1 MNAKNL
7 EVMTLTDNLANKKSN
22 DNMKSFF
29 SKYIKLIALILLSM
43 FGVGQGVY
51 AIEEVMYDGASAWP
65 YADGETVTV
74 GPVTVYIGDQN
85 GAQGSQS
92 YTGDMAG
99 KFYAGKFNGWSGTR
113 YVMITVPS
121 GTTATVTAYVSA
133 RSTGRKI
140 NFLSTP
146 AKPSDGYTVSTSKKV
161 GTVSFSS
168 DGSAEKIMYLCG
180 SDSWFLLKLVV
191 DYTTSGGGST
201 YSITYD
207 CDGGS
212 GCPENASGQTA
223 LPDPLP
229 SAPTKD
235 GYTFDG
241 WFTDEDKTEAAVAGA
256 TLTANATLY
265 AKWTAIPTYTVTAT
279 TETGDNSQG
288 SASAVASS
296 LAQGETTTITA
307 TPASGYAFDHWTV
320 SGTDATLSS
329 TTALTTTL
337 TMGSA
342 NATVTAYFVASAC
355 TAITPTLSYSSTTLE
370 VGDDSGTPTLTGNT
384 GSGTVT
390 YSSSNTSVATV
401 NASTGVVTAVAAGS
415 ATITATIAAAGEYCA
430 GTAEATIE
438 VTAPEFTISLSPATN
453 VTISAT
459 FTAVSTGGGSGD
471 CGTTTTFDFNAGN
484 ASGLTID
491 NSQGSWSYS
500 VTSSKYNNI
509 PVHDSYFLG
518 MAFPS
523 TSTGTITVT
532 TDASF
537 TDIGTISF
545 NSASTDNSNPKVAVY
560 IVDELGNETSVQ
572 SAMKMSSGTTKTWR
586 ENNYSIDLSSSPK
599 TGKVRFKFTTSSSR
613 KYAGIDDI
621 QITTLCPPCTNPN
634 LEWQTIPEGGKVK
647 GTMTCK
653 AASSNSEGEITYSS
667 SDPSVATVTDEGV
680 IDFVGAGTA
689 IITATVDANGDYC
702 EKSITQEITVSCD
715 ANDLAFSP
723 SSTTLKYGQTLDV
736 STLITG
742 GNDGAITY
750 TTSGGT
756 LNGST
761 FTAPSKEG
769 SYIITA
775 TQAANGTKCSATKEL
790 EIIVSCDANNLTMNI
805 SDTEITMAESA
816 DISVSSNNGSAIEF
830 TVSPATGKLTDT
842 AEGKKFTATAIGTY
856 TITATQAAYGTICEA
871 TVSRTIEVTE
881 SPYAALTVDGVAGA
895 TKVSEDVYEVPSV
908 QLENIGDTT
917 PDAKEI
923 TVTIRNTGKNLD
935 LEISSIIVNSATGG
949 CDGGTCPTIAPN
961 ETTTFTLTFPAGLP
975 AGTHTAT
982 VILNS
987 NDSSS
992 PKVLTFTFDVIN
1004 AACIPSAAIT
1014 GATLYTLGQ
1023 EISLTATSDE
1033 ADATYAWYKGSVAGE
1048 PLSTTAT
1055 FTKDD
1060 CVAEDAGTYICR
1072 ITKSDASCYQDVS
1085 VVVKIQGNYCDL
1097 ITGTVTGTSAASV
1110 ESIVD
1115 GSSAT
1120 ANSLQNGDVSG
1131 YYKMGGKPSYFKVT
1145 LGSGNFVAGDKV
1157 TVDFRVGDLNEV
1169 NGYPLFVF
1177 SDNGSS
1183 LVYKTTEALTTK
1195 TVTTVVFELTSG
1207 GFNTL
1212 NIYRPG
1218 SSSDGDNGHQN
1229 HQIKS
1234 IRVQRDCSLIA
1245 PEIELPTLEDQL
1257 LCQDDSPSEWD
1268 ITPTN
1273 AANYSPNFELA
1284 YSWKNAGG
1292 TEVSTSA
1299 TFTPTV
1305 EGVYTVTVS
1314 TVNATAGAINRVAST
1329 TVTYEQIAAPTNVA
1343 VSGNMNVLVGESA
1356 TLTASATNALS
1367 YEWFTCNEDGT
1378 DAESVGTGATITPST
1393 AAAGTTYY
1401 KVVATNACG
1410 STTSAVYAFTVVSV
1424 KTISV
1429 AFQNKAGVAIDGP
1442 TVTYEGNEYSAGNI
1456 TVPESGEI
1464 QLTANATSSTIFLY
1478 WKVDGAK
1485 VEGNPLLVESS
1496 TTNAIVAVYDPSVCE
1511 PAMTG
1516 NEFKN
1521 NYRQNQSNTG
1531 TSSNYLKM
1539 PNSGGWFLTKDFA
1552 DALGSITFDVQMKS
1566 SGTGK
1571 DYKTLFEVQ
1580 AFASYSDKDPLSTVY
1595 SYTFDYTNS
1604 ADAEWKTITV
1614 SLPEGTYAL
1623 KLVSTSKGSSTSS
1636 KADIYFTNFISCTGP
1651 FTPPISIAHTPA
1663 TGTTGVEPTEEVTVS
1678 VPIADSY
1685 YNDGTGLEPLTC
1697 ELLKSSIQVAT
1708 NNAYIDEMLVGA
1720 TCTEVDGN
1728 YVVTLPHT
1736 GYDMIYGATYQVIVN
1751 NIYNLDEEP
1760 AENAVSN
1767 FTIKEEP
1774 KPQIKVVDIT
1784 NSGVGV
1790 KDDATISLGTYLTD
1804 EALTKSVTL
1813 RVTNIGTGDLIIDG
1827 TTLVDASAKYSVV
1840 VKRNGSTTAD
1850 YPETFVVGSEDYL
1863 DITITADLDG
1873 ADSGTKTSTVTIAS
1887 NTYTDSEK
1895 EYAINVN
1902 ILKGKFTLPYTY
1914 QSGLET
1920 TIMGEDELSHD
1931 YKSVNDIPSQFT
1943 IGGQKP
1949 IEGKNFFSS
1958 YDVFASEGNC
1968 MPAGN
1973 SALKVGKK
1981 IDGGKDNSLLISIDE
1996 PIGTITLRWCAS
2008 GYRKL
2013 RVTSEDGSKVYYQSA
2028 KFLKGGVCYE
2038 NQITVNNCKEDINA
2052 TTRVRVE
2059 FIASVETM
2067 LTTLYYM
2074 NITKCNIEQKSS
2086 ACDIVDFAAENTNS
2100 VRIYEDLIFLNANS
2114 EYCAE
2119 GGETTLTELISTVIE
2134 VSPNATVSPAV
2145 GQPLTITNGYVEYT
2159 VTAEDGQTQ
2168 KTYQVYVNCAI
2179 DDPDGCYEQ
2188 SIEYSVPM
2196 NKEDQILEIIEIST
2210 GDCTMPMS
2218 GDDASYTIH
2227 FLTKEDLPEE
2237 GYDIE
2242 GLRQVCVGTV
2252 NRYKL
2257 ANAAP
2262 SNGATYQWMIKADE
2276 TQGFEII
2283 PDEGLTVREEY
2294 KTVADDKVSE
2304 DGTYLVYEGKEL
2316 PLKAPDV
2323 IGSGAMISLG
2333 VKIDLEYENLCA
2345 FLNGSANFEVMAT
2358 TSGPTSIKEI
2368 TYDCVDE
2375 NGYLE
2380 IEAVLPTVAD
2390 PDQNGQVI
2398 EANSYGWTFI
2408 PEIPETQISMV
2419 GDKRNVVQINL
2430 GIGNTPNI
2438 NAIVVGRN
2446 GCGNSAPSPEFEVN
2460 YGARK
2465 TTWTGAVNTDWNN
2478 RDNWTNQVPRACTD
2492 AYITGVGNG
2501 ATNYPII
2508 TGDDAEC
2515 DEIYFLEAAGVK
2527 GLDGLTYYRAYANMI
2542 LEKET
2547 WYTLTAPFKNTYS
2560 GDYYF
2565 NGAPVSYM
2573 RLFDEVEPVTGAAA
2587 DGTWTKTFV
2596 DNAVV
2601 LEPGQGFA
2609 YKESQVSY
2617 NYPYSPRKMT
2627 NTDANDFWLPR
2638 MTQDSV
2644 LVDRAIPYSTLTG
2657 APIAS
2662 RTQMLA
2668 RNGEEPY
2675 RFALEDGSNK
2685 LQNGSYA
2692 VKSGYNLIGNPAMAH
2707 LDLGAFYTTNSG
2719 VIANEFHFWNGST
2732 NGSVAI
2738 LEGGDVMSTTPQTSG
2753 IVPPMQSFFVR
2764 ATSNNNVT
2772 YNLDLHYVANDGN
2785 SNLRSTEVNE
2795 NGVLYVSAVSEGV
2808 ESNMAIRKS
2817 DKASNSFVEGEDIRK
2832 LFTQYS
2838 DTEASL
2844 IAGTEYVD
2852 IAQFGELPYEAPI
2865 YIESTKEEGEMTF
2878 AFIGAESF
2886 ENMDVTFVNKQTGE
2900 EVNLKEESAYRFLF
2914 NASNKEGVLVVRF
2927 SQSENIST
2935 RDEQSM
2941 VDDEQEINISVVNN
2955 NTIRVTSSATDLIQ
2969 EVSIYDLTGRLIAKV
2984 SDINKSVYDRL
2995 MNVGHR
3001 TYIVKVK
3008 TNSGTKSK
3016 QVAIQ

>member
-7 EVMTLTDNLANKKSN
+7 EVMTLTNNLAIKKNTSMKKLFTKYCRVLILIFSCVILSNKAFATDYIFGYMKTDFGAYAGNTTGFGLRWGKIVDDGLTTSSDLSFSSN
-22 DNMKSFF
+22 PGTTGYYYEGSDLSTTSLTTSGYWKTSSSKYTLRAVEYGTTARTVTLPANTKLISATFYGICESASGTLTVGSGSYTFSGTKNTFF
-29 SKYIKLIALILLSM
+29 SHTITTDNTGSFSIVGTKKFKGVLVFTVVPASSCTAGDPGNISIGTACAGSHLTLTAEGSPASGDTWYWQTSETGTDTENPGTTYDVSAAVTYYVRSYNTAGDCWSAAKSVTVVAGDWTALPTIS
-43 FGVGQGVY
+43 
-51 AIEEVMYDGASAWP
+51 GAS
-65 YADGETVTV
+65 TVTV
-74 GPVTVYIGDQN
+74 GN
-85 GAQGSQS
+85 
-92 YTGDMAG
+92 
-99 KFYAGKFNGWSGTR
+99 
-113 YVMITVPS
+113 
-121 GTTATVTAYVSA
+121 
-133 RSTGRKI
+133 
-140 NFLSTP
+140 
-146 AKPSDGYTVSTSKKV
+146 
-161 GTVSFSS
+161 
-168 DGSAEKIMYLCG
+168 
-180 SDSWFLLKLVV
+180 
-191 DYTTSGGGST
+191 
-201 YSITYD
+201 
-207 CDGGS
+207 
-212 GCPENASGQTA
+212 
-223 LPDPLP
+223 
-229 SAPTKD
+229 
-235 GYTFDG
+235 
-241 WFTDEDKTEAAVAGA
+241 
-256 TLTANATLY
+256 
-265 AKWTAIPTYTVTAT
+265 
-279 TETGDNSQG
+279 
-288 SASAVASS
+288 
-296 LAQGETTTITA
+296 TI
-307 TPASGYAFDHWTV
+307 
-320 SGTDATLSS
+320 
-329 TTALTTTL
+329 
-337 TMGSA
+337 
-342 NATVTAYFVASAC
+342 
-355 TAITPTLSYSSTTLE
+355 
-370 VGDDSGTPTLTGNT
+370 TLTGSPA
-384 GSGTVT
+384 GGDW
-390 YSSSNTSVATV
+390 SSDDTSIATV
-401 NASTGVVTAVAAGS
+401 DDGVVSGVAEGS
-415 ATITATIAAAGEYCA
+415 VQISYTTDC
-430 GTAEATIE
+430 GTAEATIT
-438 VTAPEFTISLSPATN
+438 VTATADPDPEPEIFTISLSPATNGTISATPTSAEQGATVTLTATPEAGYELSAWVVKDASGNTVEVTDNKFTMPSSN

-459 FTAVSTGGGSGD
+459 FTAVSTGGGSGGCHFTVD
-471 CGTTTTFDFNAGN
+471 FTKTGKWSLSQASSEQDLSSYVTVTGGQIFAGSINSSSSEVAIKEQSSEVQFYFGSSNTYLRLDLNTPLKKGDVISHTGTSDKEIAFTTT
-484 ASGLTID
+484 ASKATTPA
-491 NSQGSWSYS
+491 
-500 VTSSKYNNI
+500 TSSKTY
-509 PVHDSYFLG
+509 
-518 MAFPS
+518 
-523 TSTGTITVT
+523 
-532 TDASF
+532 
-537 TDIGTISF
+537 
-545 NSASTDNSNPKVAVY
+545 
-560 IVDELGNETSVQ
+560 
-572 SAMKMSSGTTKTWR
+572 
-586 ENNYSIDLSSSPK
+586 
-599 TGKVRFKFTTSSSR
+599 
-613 KYAGIDDI
+613 
-621 QITTLCPPCTNPN
+621 
-634 LEWQTIPEGGKVK
+634 TIPEGSPLIGAKTIYLWRASGSSTYVK
-647 GTMTCK
+647 TITICSSCTDPELEWLTIPAGGIVNGTMTC
-653 AASSNSEGEITYSS
+653 AATSQSGGAIRYSS
-667 SDPSVATVTDEGV
+667 SDPSVASVNDETTGV
-680 IDFVGAGTA
+680 ITFVGAGTA
-689 IITATVDANGDYC
+689 TITATVATNGDYC
-702 EKSITQEITVSCD
+702 EESITKEITVTCD
-715 ANDLAFSP
+715 DNRLAFST
-723 SSTTLKYGQTLDV
+723 SSTTLKYGETLDV
-736 STLITG
+736 STFITG
-742 GNDGAITY
+742 GNGGAITY

-761 FTAPSKEG
+761 FTAPSKNG
-769 SYIITA
+769 TYTITA
-775 TQAANGTKCSATKEL
+775 TQAAYGTKCSATKEL
-790 EIIVSCDANNLTMNI
+790 EITVSCDANDLTMNI
-805 SDTEITMAESA
+805 SDASITMAEFT
-816 DISVSSNNGSAIEF
+816 DISVSGGNGSAIEF

-842 AEGKKFTATAIGTY
+842 AEGKRFTATAVGTY
-856 TITATQAAYGTICEA
+856 TITATQAAYGTICGA
-871 TVSRTIEVTE
+871 TVSQTITV
-881 SPYAALTVDGVAGA
+881 SAAPYAVLTVDAVAGA

-923 TVTIRNTGKNLD
+923 TVTIRNTGENLNLD
-935 LEISSIIVNSATGG
+935 ISSIIVNSATGG
-949 CDGGTCPTIAPN
+949 CNGTCPTIAPN
-961 ETTTFTLTFPAGLP
+961 ETGTFTLTFPAGLP

-982 VILNS
+982 VTLNS

-1004 AACIPSAAIT
+1004 AACIPSATIT
-1014 GATLYTLGQ
+1014 GVTLYTLGQ

-1048 PLSTTAT
+1048 SLSTAAT
-1055 FTKDD
+1055 FTKGD

-1072 ITKSDASCYQDVS
+1072 IMKSDGSCYQDVS

-1097 ITGTVTGTSAASV
+1097 ITGTVTGTSTASV
-1110 ESIVD
+1110 ESIIE

-1120 ANSLQNGDVSG
+1120 ANSLQVQNDTPEH
-1131 YYKMGGKPSYFKVT
+1131 YKLGGKPSYFKVT
-1145 LGSGNFVAGDKV
+1145 LGSGNFVKGDKV
-1157 TVDFRVGDLNEV
+1157 TVDLVVGDLDPT
-1169 NGYPLFVF
+1169 NGNPLYVF
-1177 SDNGSS
+1177 SDNGSN
-1183 LVYKTTEALTTK
+1183 LVYKTTEALPSSTDP
-1195 TVTTVVFELTSG
+1195 TTVEFELTSG

-1218 SSSDGDNGHQN
+1218 SSNAGQNGHQN
-1229 HQIKS
+1229 HRIKS

-1245 PEIELPTLEDQL
+1245 PEIELPTTLKDQL
-1257 LCQDDSPSEWD
+1257 LCQAASPLAWD
-1268 ITPTN
+1268 VTPTN

-1299 TFTPTV
+1299 TFTPTA

-1343 VSGNMNVLVGESA
+1343 VSGGMSVLVGESA

-1378 DAESVGTGATITPST
+1378 GAVSVGTGATYSPST
-1393 AAAGTTYY
+1393 AAAGKTYY
-1401 KVVATNACG
+1401 KVVAKNNCG
-1410 STTSAVYAFTVVSV
+1410 SAESAVYAFAVVSV

-1442 TVTYEGNEYSAGNI
+1442 TVTYEGTEYPAGNI

-1496 TTNAIVAVYDPSVCE
+1496 TTNAIVAVYNTSVCD
-1511 PAMTG
+1511 PVITG

-1521 NYRQNQSNTG
+1521 AYRSNQSNTG
-1531 TSSNYLKM
+1531 TSSDYLKF
-1539 PNSGGWFLTKDFA
+1539 PNAGGWFLTKDFA
-1552 DALGSITFDVQMKS
+1552 NPLGSITFDVKMKS
-1566 SGTGK
+1566 SKAGTVA
-1571 DYKTLFEVQ
+1571 KTLFEVQ
-1580 AFASYSDKDPLSTVY
+1580 AFASSSDKDPLSTVY
-1595 SYTFDYTNS
+1595 SYTFDYENS
-1604 ADAEWKTITV
+1604 ADTEWKTITV

-1623 KLVSTSKGSSTSS
+1623 KLVSTSKGSSTTSN
-1636 KADIYFTNFISCTGP
+1636 ADIYFTNFISCYGP
-1651 FTPPISIAHTPA
+1651 PPTEPVIIAHTPA

-1678 VPIADSY
+1678 VPIDGSY
-1685 YNDGTGLEPLTC
+1685 YNDGTGLQPLTC
-1697 ELLKSSIQVAT
+1697 DLLKSSIQVAT
-1708 NNAYIDEMLVGA
+1708 NNAYVDEMLVGA
-1720 TCTEVDGN
+1720 TCAEVDGKF
-1728 YVVTLPHT
+1728 VVTLPHT
-1736 GYDMIYGATYQVIVN
+1736 GYDMIYGAIYQVIVN
-1751 NIYNLDEEP
+1751 NIYNEDEVP

-1790 KDDATISLGTYLTD
+1790 KDDASISLGTYLTD

-1827 TTLVDASAKYSVV
+1827 TTLVDASGKYSVV
-1840 VKRNGSTTAD
+1840 VKRNGSTTAA
-1850 YPETFVVGSEDYL
+1850 YPETFVVGSKDYL
-1863 DITITADLDG
+1863 DITITATLDG
-1873 ADSGTKTSTVTIAS
+1873 ADSGTKTSTVTIGS

-1902 ILKGKFTLPYTY
+1902 ILKGKFVLPYTY

-1931 YKSVNDIPSQFT
+1931 YKSANDIPSQFT

-1981 IDGGKDNSLLISIDE
+1981 TAEKDNSLLISIDE

-2038 NQITVNNCKEDINA
+2038 NQITVNNCKENIDA

-2168 KTYQVYVNCAI
+2168 KTYQVYVNCEI

-2283 PDEGLTVREEY
+2283 PDEGLEVREEY
-2294 KTVADDKVSE
+2294 KTVEVDKVSE

-2345 FLNGSANFEVMAT
+2345 FLNGSANFDVMAT

-2368 TYDCVDE
+2368 TYNCVDE

-2465 TTWTGAVNTDWNN
+2465 TTWTGAVDTDWNN

-2492 AYITGVGNG
+2492 AYITGVGKG

-2508 TGDDAEC
+2508 TEDNAEC

-2601 LEPGQGFA
+2601 LAPGQGFA

-2738 LEGGDVMSTTPQTSG
+2738 LEGGDVMGTTPQTSG
-2753 IVPPMQSFFVR
+2753 IVPPMQSFFVK

-2785 SNLRSTEVNE
+2785 NNLRSTEVNE

-2878 AFIGAESF
+2878 AFVGAESF

>member
-7 EVMTLTDNLANKKSN
+7 EVMTLTNNLANKKSN

-29 SKYIKLIALILLSM
+29 SKYIKLLALILLS
-43 FGVGQGVY
+43 
-51 AIEEVMYDGASAWP
+51 
-65 YADGETVTV
+65 TV
-74 GPVTVYIGDQN
+74 GV
-85 GAQGSQS
+85 AQAWAVE
-92 YTGDMAG
+92 Y
-99 KFYAGKFNGWSGTR
+99 
-113 YVMITVPS
+113 
-121 GTTATVTAYVSA
+121 
-133 RSTGRKI
+133 
-140 NFLSTP
+140 
-146 AKPSDGYTVSTSKKV
+146 
-161 GTVSFSS
+161 
-168 DGSAEKIMYLCG
+168 
-180 SDSWFLLKLVV
+180 
-191 DYTTSGGGST
+191 T
-201 YSITYD
+201 YSNLDGVSSNLSNESITFI
-207 CDGGS
+207 
-212 GCPENASGQTA
+212 T
-223 LPDPLP
+223 
-229 SAPTKD
+229 TKSS
-235 GYTFDG
+235 
-241 WFTDEDKTEAAVAGA
+241 
-256 TLTANATLY
+256 
-265 AKWTAIPTYTVTAT
+265 I
-279 TETGDNSQG
+279 SQ
-288 SASAVASS
+288 
-296 LAQGETTTITA
+296 TTTIVTGTKYVWSVKSGNESFKNDIAWIEVPSATA
-307 TPASGYAFDHWTV
+307 TGVVTFICNGSNTSRFLYIYTNADTQDANRKMAYAGSGKIVGVEFSASDIHTV
-320 SGTDATLSS
+320 NGKYYLKFSTGDDFKIKTNITLYVDP
-329 TTALTTTL
+329 
-337 TMGSA
+337 G
-342 NATVTAYFVASAC
+342 VVEPDPAC
-355 TAITPTLSYSSTTLE
+355 TAITPALSYSSTTLE
-370 VGDDSGTPTLTGNT
+370 VGETANPTITGNT

-390 YSSSNTSVATV
+390 YSSSNTNVATV
-401 NASTGVVTAVAAGS
+401 DENTGVVTAVAAGS
-415 ATITATIAAAGEYCA
+415 ATITATIAATADYCA
-430 GTAEATIE
+430 GTAEATIT
-438 VTAPEFTISLSPATN
+438 VTAAATPDPDPGECTAPTISWKTTPAGGE
-453 VTISAT
+453 V
-459 FTAVSTGGGSGD
+459 GGSMTAEVNTNYEAGLTYTSSNTSVATVTNAGVINYVGA
-471 CGTTTTFDFNAGN
+471 GTTTITATVTGDGT
-484 ASGLTID
+484 TICE
-491 NSQGSWSYS
+491 GPVS
-500 VTSSKYNNI
+500 VSE
-509 PVHDSYFLG
+509 
-518 MAFPS
+518 
-523 TSTGTITVT
+523 TITVT
-532 TDASF
+532 TPPAGGGGGDCELHLFFTKAADAEPYGIENTNRFSGAK
-537 TDIGTISF
+537 TGTNSIDGTITINGTNYTVSGRNGSSSHTFSF
-545 NSASTDNSNPKVAVY
+545 SVSEGKTATFYMLARSSSSGARTLKMKKDGVDYATIETGGSTLKAIEIANLSSGEYTIGEASGNWQYSLLGLYECVDCTSPGTPFSLTAPATGSINSGIELTPAGGSGGSISYTISPATGASITDN
-560 IVDELGNETSVQ
+560 I
-572 SAMKMSSGTTKTWR
+572 
-586 ENNYSIDLSSSPK
+586 
-599 TGKVRFKFTTSSSR
+599 FT
-613 KYAGIDDI
+613 
-621 QITTLCPPCTNPN
+621 
-634 LEWQTIPEGGKVK
+634 
-647 GTMTCK
+647 
-653 AASSNSEGEITYSS
+653 
-667 SDPSVATVTDEGV
+667 ATE
-680 IDFVGAGTA
+680 AGTYT
-689 IITATVDANGDYC
+689 ITATQEKNGETC
-702 EKSITQEITVSCD
+702 GGEASVTINVTCD
-715 ANDLAFSP
+715 ANNLAFSP
-723 SSTTLKYGQTLDV
+723 SSTTLKYGQTINDV
-736 STLITG
+736 ATWITG
-742 GNDGAITY
+742 GNGGAITY

-761 FTAPSKEG
+761 FTAPSKNG
-769 SYIITA
+769 TYTITA
-775 TQAANGTKCSATKEL
+775 TQAAFGTYCSATATL
-790 EIIVSCDANNLTMNI
+790 RIDVSCDANDLEMNV
-805 SDTEITMAESA
+805 SDASITMAEFA
-816 DISVSSNNGSAIEF
+816 DISVSGGNGSAIEF
-830 TVSPATGKLTDT
+830 TVSPATGKLTDVD
-842 AEGKKFTATAIGTY
+842 GKKRFTATAVGTY
-856 TITATQAAYGTICEA
+856 TITATQAANGTICGA
-871 TVSRTIEVTE
+871 TVSQTIIVTKA
-881 SPYAALTVDGVAGA
+881 PYAALTVDGVVGA

-923 TVTIRNTGKNLD
+923 TVTIRNTGENLD

-949 CDGGTCPTIAPN
+949 CNGTCPNIAPN
-961 ETTTFTLTFPAGLP
+961 ETGTFTLTFPAGLP

-982 VILNS
+982 VTLNS

-1004 AACIPSAAIT
+1004 AACIPSATIT

-1048 PLSTTAT
+1048 SLSTAAT
-1055 FTKDD
+1055 FTKGD
-1060 CVAEDAGTYICR
+1060 CTAEDAGTYICR
-1072 ITKSDASCYQDVS
+1072 ITKSDLSCYQDVS
-1085 VVVKIQGNYCDL
+1085 VVVKIQGNDCLL
-1097 ITGTVTGTSAASV
+1097 IEGTLTGKSAASV
-1110 ESIVD
+1110 NSIID

-1120 ANSLQNGDVSG
+1120 PNSLQDGDVSG
-1131 YYKMGGKPSYFKVT
+1131 YYKLGGKPSYFKVT

-1157 TVDFRVGDLNEV
+1157 TVDFRVGDLDSI
-1169 NGYPLFVF
+1169 NGNPLYVF
-1177 SDNGSS
+1177 SDDGSS
-1183 LVYKTTEALTTK
+1183 LVYKTTEALTGG
-1195 TVTTVVFELTSG
+1195 TVMTVEFELTSG

-1212 NIYRPG
+1212 NIYRPK
-1218 SSSDGDNGHQN
+1218 STSAGDNGHQN

-1234 IRVQRDCSLIA
+1234 IRVERDCSLIA
-1245 PEIELPTLEDQL
+1245 PEIELPTLADQL
-1257 LCQDDSPSEWD
+1257 LCQDVSPSAWD
-1268 ITPTN
+1268 VTPTN

-1299 TFTPTV
+1299 TCTPTA

-1314 TVNATAGAINRVAST
+1314 TVNATEGAINRVAST
-1329 TVTYEQIAAPTNVA
+1329 TVTYEQIAAPTDVA

-1356 TLTASATNALS
+1356 TLTASATNALT
-1367 YEWFTCNEDGT
+1367 YEWFACNEDGT
-1378 DAESVGTGATITPST
+1378 GEVSVGTGATYSPNT
-1393 AAAGTTYY
+1393 AAAGKTYY
-1401 KVVATNACG
+1401 KVKATNDCG
-1410 STTSAVYAFTVVSV
+1410 TTTSAVYAFAVVSV

-1429 AFQNKAGVAIDGP
+1429 AFQNKAGVAIVGP
-1442 TVTYEGNEYSAGNI
+1442 TVTYEGNEYPAGNI

-1478 WKVDGAK
+1478 WKVDGVK
-1485 VEGNPLLVESS
+1485 MEGNPLLVESS
-1496 TTNAIVAVYDPSVCE
+1496 TTTAIVAVYNTSVCD
-1511 PAMTG
+1511 PVMTG

-1521 NYRQNQSNTG
+1521 AYRSNQSNTG
-1531 TSSNYLKM
+1531 TSSNYLKF
-1539 PNSGGWFLTKDFA
+1539 PNAGGWFLTKDFA
-1552 DALGSITFDVQMKS
+1552 NSLGSITFDVQMKS
-1566 SGTGK
+1566 SKAGTVA
-1571 DYKTLFEVQ
+1571 KTLFEVQ
-1580 AFASYSDKDPLSTVY
+1580 AFASSSDKDPLSTVY
-1595 SYTFDYTNS
+1595 SYTFDYENS
-1604 ADAEWKTITV
+1604 ADTEWKTITV

-1623 KLVSTSKGSSTSS
+1623 KLVSTSKGSTTTSN
-1636 KADIYFTNFISCTGP
+1636 ADIYFTNFISCYGIS
-1651 FTPPISIAHTPA
+1651 TPKISIAHTPA

-1678 VPIADSY
+1678 VPIDGSY
-1685 YNDGTGLEPLTC
+1685 YNDGAGLQPLTC
-1697 ELLKSSIQVAT
+1697 DLLKSSIQVAT

-1720 TCTEVDGN
+1720 TCAEVDGN

-1751 NIYNLDEEP
+1751 NIYNLDEDP

-1827 TTLVDASAKYSVV
+1827 TTLVDASGKYSVV
-1840 VKRNGSTTAD
+1840 VKRNGSTVAS
-1850 YPETFVVGSEDYL
+1850 YPQTFVVGSEDYL
-1863 DITITADLDG
+1863 DITITATLAG

-1902 ILKGKFTLPYTY
+1902 ILKGKFALPYTY

-1920 TIMGEDELSHD
+1920 TIMGENELSHD

-1981 IDGGKDNSLLISIDE
+1981 TAEKDNSLLISIDE

-2038 NQITVNNCKEDINA
+2038 NQITVNNCKEDIDA

-2086 ACDIVDFAAENTNS
+2086 ACDIVNFAAENTNS

-2114 EYCAE
+2114 EYCTE
-2119 GGETTLTELISTVIE
+2119 GGVTTLTELISTMID

-2179 DDPDGCYEQ
+2179 DDPEGCYEQ

-2227 FLTKEDLPEE
+2227 FLTKEDRPKE
-2237 GYDIE
+2237 GYSIE

-2283 PDEGLTVREEY
+2283 PDEGMEVREEY
-2294 KTVADDKVSE
+2294 KTVAVDKVSE
-2304 DGTYLVYEGKEL
+2304 DGMYLVYEGKEL

-2333 VKIDLEYENLCA
+2333 VKIDLEYENMCA
-2345 FLNGSANFEVMAT
+2345 FLNGSADFEVMAT

-2390 PDQNGQVI
+2390 PGQNGQVI

-2446 GCGNSAPSPEFEVN
+2446 GCGNSAPSPEFEVK

-2465 TTWTGAVNTDWNN
+2465 TTWTGAVDTDWNN

-2508 TGDDAEC
+2508 TEDDAEC

-2596 DNAVV
+2596 DNKVV

-2662 RTQMLA
+2662 RTQMLE
-2668 RNGEEPY
+2668 RNGNEPY

-2719 VIANEFHFWNGST
+2719 VITNEFHFWNGST

-2738 LEGGDVMSTTPQTSG
+2738 LEGGNVMGTTPQTSG

-2865 YIESTKEEGEMTF
+2865 YIESMKEEGEMTF
-2878 AFIGAESF
+2878 AFVGAESF

>member
-29 SKYIKLIALILLSM
+29 SKYIKLLALILLSTV
-43 FGVGQGVY
+43 GVGQ
-51 AIEEVMYDGASAWP
+51 AWGATI
-65 YADGETVTV
+65 YET
-74 GPVTVYIGDQN
+74 D
-85 GAQGSQS
+85 A
-92 YTGDMAG
+92 
-99 KFYAGKFNGWSGTR
+99 
-113 YVMITVPS
+113 
-121 GTTATVTAYVSA
+121 
-133 RSTGRKI
+133 
-140 NFLSTP
+140 LSTP
-146 AKPSDGYTVSTSKKV
+146 ATPATQTSNKGNFDASASWGSPYTHNFTTTGSAGYYTLNFGTPLDLSAYTDVTLTVFWGATSNRPLKVGINGGTDNQIDAVSSSSDRSKLREASTSI
-161 GTVSFSS
+161 SASS
-168 DGSAEKIMYLCG
+168 LTSI
-180 SDSWFLLKLVV
+180 KLIS
-191 DYTTSGGGST
+191 SGGGGIYIFHVTITGTPSGGDPT
-201 YSITYD
+201 YTVTYD
-207 CDGGS
+207 GNGNTGGTAPTDANS
-212 GCPENASGQTA
+212 PYASGSTVTV
-223 LPDPLP
+223 LGNTGSLVK
-229 SAPTKD
+229 T

-241 WFTDEDKTEAAVAGA
+241 WNTAADGSGADYAAGGTFSISA
-256 TLTANATLY
+256 DATLY
-265 AKWTAIPTYTVTAT
+265 AKWTA
-279 TETGDNSQG
+279 
-288 SASAVASS
+288 
-296 LAQGETTTITA
+296 
-307 TPASGYAFDHWTV
+307 
-320 SGTDATLSS
+320 
-329 TTALTTTL
+329 
-337 TMGSA
+337 
-342 NATVTAYFVASAC
+342 
-355 TAITPTLSYSSTTLE
+355 
-370 VGDDSGTPTLTGNT
+370 
-384 GSGTVT
+384 
-390 YSSSNTSVATV
+390 
-401 NASTGVVTAVAAGS
+401 
-415 ATITATIAAAGEYCA
+415 AGESDPD
-430 GTAEATIE
+430 
-438 VTAPEFTISLSPATN
+438 PEIFTISLSPATNGTISATPTSAAAQGATVTLTATPDAGYEFSAWVVKDASGNTVEVTDNKFTMPSSN

-459 FTAVSTGGGSGD
+459 FTAVSTGGGSGGCETYMLD
-471 CGTTTTFDFNAGN
+471 LAE
-484 ASGLTID
+484 AS
-491 NSQGSWSYS
+491 S
-500 VTSSKYNNI
+500 V
-509 PVHDSYFLG
+509 
-518 MAFPS
+518 
-523 TSTGTITVT
+523 
-532 TDASF
+532 
-537 TDIGTISF
+537 
-545 NSASTDNSNPKVAVY
+545 
-560 IVDELGNETSVQ
+560 
-572 SAMKMSSGTTKTWR
+572 SSGKYYEVSGVGAFMRNKTA
-586 ENNYSIDLSSSPK
+586 SSSISRSSGSCEGNGQSLTK
-599 TGKVRFKFTTSSSR
+599 YFNTSSSTFAFR
-613 KYAGIDDI
+613 TDKKITGFKIYGKGTSSNRTLSKVEVGSTTSNYATNSA
-621 QITTLCPPCTNPN
+621 TTEDKFESSSNCDSMHIVLQDEIVAGSYVAVTFSGNVDVYAILLEYCPKCSDPE
-634 LEWQTIPEGGKVK
+634 LDWQTEPAGGKVN
-647 GTMTCK
+647 GTMTC
-653 AASSNSEGEITYSS
+653 AATSKSGGAITYSS
-667 SDPSVATVTDEGV
+667 SDPSVATVTDAGV
-680 IDFVGAGTA
+680 ITFVGAGTA
-689 IITATVDANGDYC
+689 IITATVEAVVDGNYC
-702 EKSITQEITVSCD
+702 EDSITKEITVSCD
-715 ANDLAFSP
+715 ANNLAFNT
-723 SSTTLKYGQTLDV
+723 SSTTLKYGETFNVATL
-736 STLITG
+736 LI
-742 GNDGAITY
+742 NKDPDNEGAITY

-761 FTAPSKEG
+761 FTAPSKQG
-769 SYIITA
+769 SYTITA
-775 TQAANGTKCSATKEL
+775 TQAAFGAYCSATATLTIDVE
-790 EIIVSCDANNLTMNI
+790 CDANDLEMNGDF
-805 SDTEITMAESA
+805 SDITIAGHT
-816 DISVSSNNGSAIEF
+816 DFSVSSSNNESAIEI
-830 TVSPATGKLTDT
+830 TVSPATGKLTDVD
-842 AEGKKFTATAIGTY
+842 GMKRFTATAVGLY
-856 TITATQAAYGTICEA
+856 TITATQAAYGTVCEK
-871 TVSRTIEVTE
+871 TVQRTINVTE
-881 SPYAALTVDGVAGA
+881 APYAALTVDAVAGA
-895 TKVSEDVYEVPSV
+895 DKVSEDVYKVPSV

-923 TVTIRNTGKNLD
+923 TVTIRNTGENLD
-935 LEISSIIVNSATGG
+935 LNISSIIVNSATGG
-949 CDGGTCPTIAPN
+949 CNGTCPTIAPN
-961 ETTTFTLTFPAGLP
+961 ETGTFTVTFPAGLS

-982 VILNS
+982 VTLNS

-1004 AACIPSAAIT
+1004 AACIPSAEIT

-1023 EISLTATSDE
+1023 NISLTATSDE
-1033 ADATYAWYKGSVAGE
+1033 ADATYAWYKGSVGGE
-1048 PLSTTAT
+1048 ALSTAAT
-1055 FTKDD
+1055 FTKSD
-1060 CVAEDAGTYICR
+1060 CTAEDAGTYICR

-1085 VVVKIQGNYCDL
+1085 VVVKVQGNYCDL

-1131 YYKMGGKPSYFKVT
+1131 YYKLGGKPSYFKVT

-1157 TVDFRVGDLNEV
+1157 TVDFRVGDLDV
-1169 NGYPLFVF
+1169 TNGNPLYVF

-1183 LVYKTTEALTTK
+1183 LVYKTTEALTGG
-1195 TVTTVVFELTSG
+1195 TVMTVEFELTSG

-1218 SSSDGDNGHQN
+1218 SSSAGDNGHQN

-1257 LCQDDSPSEWD
+1257 LCQGVLPSAWD
-1268 ITPTN
+1268 ATPTN

-1299 TFTPTV
+1299 TFTPTA
-1305 EGVYTVTVS
+1305 EGEYTVTVS
-1314 TVNATAGAINRVAST
+1314 TVNATVGAINRVAST
-1329 TVTYEQIAAPTNVA
+1329 TVTYEQIAAPTDVA
-1343 VSGNMNVLVGESA
+1343 VSGDMSVLVGESA

-1367 YEWFTCNEDGT
+1367 YEWFTCNEGGT
-1378 DAESVGTGATITPST
+1378 DAESVGTGATYSPST

-1410 STTSAVYAFTVVSV
+1410 STESAVYPFTVVST

-1442 TVTYEGNEYSAGNI
+1442 TVTYEGTEYPAGNI

-1464 QLTANATSSTIFLY
+1464 QLTANATSTTTFIY
-1478 WKVDGAK
+1478 WLVDGVK
-1485 VEGNPLLVESS
+1485 EEGNPLLVESS
-1496 TTNAIVAVYDPSVCE
+1496 TTTAIVAVYDEKDCFDYTLIKADAFKGDHKDIENIELNNLNGLSSGIVQLKYGGSSYYTLTFKSPVLTVSFE
-1511 PAMTG
+1511 AKIKG
-1516 NEFKN
+1516 SYRENEAKGTRFN
-1521 NYRQNQSNTG
+1521 VEAFDEEG
-1531 TSSNYLKM
+1531 TSLGIVY
-1539 PNSGGWFLTKDFA
+1539 TKDFYRNVQ
-1552 DALGSITFDVQMKS
+1552 DDCSNTPITIDFPV
-1566 SGTGK
+1566 GTIK
-1571 DYKTLFEVQ
+1571 IKFFSE
-1580 AFASYSDKDPLSTVY
+1580 KLS
-1595 SYTFDYTNS
+1595 
-1604 ADAEWKTITV
+1604 
-1614 SLPEGTYAL
+1614 
-1623 KLVSTSKGSSTSS
+1623 GSSSDHHIEFG
-1636 KADIYFTNFISCTGP
+1636 KNFNYCVGP
-1651 FTPPISIAHTPA
+1651 PPPLPIVIEHTPA

-1678 VPIADSY
+1678 VKINGSY
-1685 YNDGTGLEPLTC
+1685 YNDGTGLQPLTC
-1697 ELLKSSIQVAT
+1697 DLLKSSIQVAT
-1708 NNAYIDEMLVGA
+1708 NNAFVSEMLVGA
-1720 TCTEVDGN
+1720 TCAEVDGN

-1827 TTLVDASAKYSVV
+1827 TTLVDASGKYSVV
-1840 VKRNGSTTAD
+1840 VKRNGSTAAS

-1863 DITITADLDG
+1863 DITITATLAG

-1895 EYAINVN
+1895 DYAINVN

-2013 RVTSEDGSKVYYQSA
+2013 RVTSEDGTKVYYQSA

-2168 KTYQVYVNCAI
+2168 KTYQVYVNCEI

-2294 KTVADDKVSE
+2294 KTVLDDKVSE

-2465 TTWTGAVNTDWNN
+2465 TTWTGAVDTDWNN

-2508 TGDDAEC
+2508 TEDNAEC

-2527 GLDGLTYYRAYANMI
+2527 GLDGLTYHRAYANMI

-2601 LEPGQGFA
+2601 LAPGQGFA

-2738 LEGGDVMSTTPQTSG
+2738 TEGGDVLGTTPQTSG
-2753 IVPPMQSFFVR
+2753 IVPPMQSFFVK

>member
-7 EVMTLTDNLANKKSN
+7 EVMTLTNNLANKKSN

-29 SKYIKLIALILLSM
+29 SKYIKLIALILLS
-43 FGVGQGVY
+43 
-51 AIEEVMYDGASAWP
+51 
-65 YADGETVTV
+65 TV
-74 GPVTVYIGDQN
+74 GVTQAWAADVTFTMASVFDGTN
-85 GAQGSQS
+85 QS
-92 YTGDMAG
+92 
-99 KFYAGKFNGWSGTR
+99 
-113 YVMITVPS
+113 
-121 GTTATVTAYVSA
+121 ATVTSPVNATITTTTSKGNA
-133 RSTGRKI
+133 DDGK
-140 NFLSTP
+140 LG
-146 AKPSDGYTVSTSKKV
+146 SDGNYFEVVLTGGDTFSA
-161 GTVSFSS
+161 VSFN
-168 DGSAEKIMYLCG
+168 GFIN
-180 SDSWFLLKLVV
+180 
-191 DYTTSGGGST
+191 TSTISGKNWAFQFSTDGGST
-201 YSITYD
+201 WSAEVTQANDGNKTAHDITVGVSIPANANGFRVVRRAGTSATVKSITL
-207 CDGGS
+207 S
-212 GCPENASGQTA
+212 
-223 LPDPLP
+223 LPDPGDCT
-229 SAPTKD
+229 APTASFSN
-235 GYTFDG
+235 GSYTIGGSALDL
-241 WFTDEDKTEAAVAGA
+241 KT
-256 TLTANATLY
+256 LFTAN
-265 AKWTAIPTYTVTAT
+265 
-279 TETGDNSQG
+279 
-288 SASAVASS
+288 SS
-296 LAQGETTTITA
+296 GA
-307 TPASGYAFDHWTV
+307 
-320 SGTDATLSS
+320 
-329 TTALTTTL
+329 
-337 TMGSA
+337 
-342 NATVTAYFVASAC
+342 
-355 TAITPTLSYSSTTLE
+355 
-370 VGDDSGTPTLTGNT
+370 
-384 GSGTVT
+384 VT
-390 YSSSNTSVATV
+390 YSVKTDGGTGASIDGTSFSAT
-401 NASTGVVTAVAAGS
+401 AAGS
-415 ATITATIAAAGEYCA
+415 ATITATIAAAGDYCA
-430 GTAEATIE
+430 GTAEATIT
-438 VTAPEFTISLSPATN
+438 VTAAATPDPDPGECTAPTISWKTTPAGGE
-453 VTISAT
+453 V
-459 FTAVSTGGGSGD
+459 GGSMTAEVNTNYEAGLTYTSSNTSVATVTNAGVINYVGA
-471 CGTTTTFDFNAGN
+471 GTTTITATVTGDGE
-484 ASGLTID
+484 TICE
-491 NSQGSWSYS
+491 GPVS
-500 VTSSKYNNI
+500 VSE
-509 PVHDSYFLG
+509 
-518 MAFPS
+518 
-523 TSTGTITVT
+523 TITVT
-532 TDASF
+532 TPPAGGGG
-537 TDIGTISF
+537 TLPNCGTISIDF
-545 NSASTDNSNPKVAVY
+545 SDSQWSGITTVSGDGSKVEHNG
-560 IVDELGNETSVQ
+560 ITFQTNKSGGFTINQ
-572 SAMKMSSGTTKTWR
+572 SAGTMTWCNNNASSSNHFIAIPLSIGAGDVTV
-586 ENNYSIDLSSSPK
+586 SIDNGSNKTKFKGSLLSGSSISGPGGSTSNSSEADPAVLTF
-599 TGKVRFKFTTSSSR
+599 TGKAAGNYVLYLGRTSSSYTTI
-613 KYAGIDDI
+613 KTITITAPCGCTSPGTPFSLTAPATGSINSGIALTPAG
-621 QITTLCPPCTNPN
+621 
-634 LEWQTIPEGGKVK
+634 G
-647 GTMTCK
+647 
-653 AASSNSEGEITYSS
+653 SEGSISYTISPAAGASITGNTFT
-667 SDPSVATVTDEGV
+667 ATE
-680 IDFVGAGTA
+680 AGTYT
-689 IITATVDANGDYC
+689 ITAT
-702 EKSITQEITVSCD
+702 QENSGGVCGGTASVTIEVSCD
-715 ANDLAFSP
+715 ANNLAFNT
-723 SSTTLKYGQTLDV
+723 SSTTLKYGETLDV

-742 GNDGAITY
+742 GNGGAITY

-761 FTAPSKEG
+761 FTAPSENG
-769 SYIITA
+769 TYTITA

-790 EIIVSCDANNLTMNI
+790 EITVSCDANDLEMSI
-805 SDTEITMAESA
+805 SDASITMAEFA
-816 DISVSSNNGSAIEF
+816 DISVSGGNGSAIEF

-842 AEGKKFTATAIGTY
+842 AEGKRFTATAVGTY
-856 TITATQAAYGTICEA
+856 TITATQAANGTVCEK
-871 TVSRTIEVTE
+871 TVQRTITVTAA
-881 SPYAALTVDGVAGA
+881 PYAVLTVDAVAGA

-908 QLENIGDTT
+908 QLENLGDTT
-917 PDAKEI
+917 PDPKEI
-923 TVTIRNTGKNLD
+923 TVTIRNTGQNLNLD
-935 LEISSIIVNSATGG
+935 ISSIIVNSATGSGATGG
-949 CDGGTCPTIAPN
+949 CNGTCPNIAPN
-961 ETTTFTLTFPAGLP
+961 ETGTFTLTFPAGLP

-982 VILNS
+982 VTLNS

-1004 AACIPSAAIT
+1004 AACIPSATIT

-1048 PLSTTAT
+1048 PLSTAAT
-1055 FTKDD
+1055 FTKSD

-1072 ITKSDASCYQDVS
+1072 ITKSDGSCYQDVS
-1085 VVVKIQGNYCDL
+1085 VVVKIQGNDCLL
-1097 ITGTVTGTSAASV
+1097 IEGTLTGKSAASV
-1110 ESIVD
+1110 NSIID

-1120 ANSLQNGDVSG
+1120 PNSLQDGDVSG
-1131 YYKMGGKPSYFKVT
+1131 YYKLGGKPSYFKVT
-1145 LGSGNFVAGDKV
+1145 LGSGNFIAGDKV
-1157 TVDFRVGDLNEV
+1157 TVDFRVGDLDSI
-1169 NGYPLFVF
+1169 NGNPLYVF
-1177 SDNGSS
+1177 SDDGSS
-1183 LVYKTTEALTTK
+1183 LVYKTTEALTGG
-1195 TVTTVVFELTSG
+1195 TVMTVEFELTSG

-1212 NIYRPG
+1212 NIYRPK
-1218 SSSDGDNGHQN
+1218 SSAAGDNGHQN

-1234 IRVQRDCSLIA
+1234 IRVERDCSLIA
-1245 PEIELPTLEDQL
+1245 PEIELPELADQL
-1257 LCQDDSPSEWD
+1257 LCQNVLPSAWD
-1268 ITPTN
+1268 ATPTN

-1292 TEVSTSA
+1292 TEVGTSA

-1305 EGVYTVTVS
+1305 EGEYTVTVS

-1329 TVTYEQIAAPTNVA
+1329 TVTYEQIAAPTDVA

-1367 YEWFTCNEDGT
+1367 YEWFACNEDGT
-1378 DAESVGTGATITPST
+1378 GEVSVGTGATYSPNT
-1393 AAAGTTYY
+1393 AAAGKTYY
-1401 KVVATNACG
+1401 KVKATNDCG
-1410 STTSAVYAFTVVSV
+1410 TTTSAVYAFAVVSV

-1442 TVTYEGNEYSAGNI
+1442 TVTYEGTEYPAGNI

-1478 WKVDGAK
+1478 WKVDGEK

-1496 TTNAIVAVYDPSVCE
+1496 TTTAIVAVYNTSVCD
-1511 PAMTG
+1511 PVMTG

-1521 NYRQNQSNTG
+1521 AYRSNQSNTG
-1531 TSSNYLKM
+1531 TSSNYLKF
-1539 PNSGGWFLTKDFA
+1539 PNAGGWFLTKDFA
-1552 DALGSITFDVQMKS
+1552 NPLGSITFDVQMKS
-1566 SGTGK
+1566 SKAGTVA
-1571 DYKTLFEVQ
+1571 KTLFEVQ
-1580 AFASYSDKDPLSTVY
+1580 AFASSSDKDPLSTVY
-1595 SYTFDYTNS
+1595 SYTFDYENS
-1604 ADAEWKTITV
+1604 ADTEWKTITV

-1623 KLVSTSKGSSTSS
+1623 KLVSTSKGSTTTSN
-1636 KADIYFTNFISCTGP
+1636 ADIYFTNFISCYG
-1651 FTPPISIAHTPA
+1651 TPPTKVVIEHTPA

-1685 YNDGTGLEPLTC
+1685 YNDGTGLQPLTC
-1697 ELLKSSIQVAT
+1697 DLLKSSIQVAT
-1708 NNAYIDEMLVGA
+1708 NNAYVNEMLVGA
-1720 TCTEVDGN
+1720 TCAEVDGKF
-1728 YVVTLPHT
+1728 VVTLPHT
-1736 GYDMIYGATYQVIVN
+1736 GYDMVYGATYQVIVN
-1751 NIYNLDEEP
+1751 NIYNDDEGP

-1827 TTLVDASAKYSVV
+1827 TTLVDASGKYSVV
-1840 VKRNGSTTAD
+1840 VKRNGSTTAS
-1850 YPETFVVGSEDYL
+1850 YPETFVVGSKDYL
-1863 DITITADLDG
+1863 DITITASLAG

-1981 IDGGKDNSLLISIDE
+1981 TAEKDNSLLISIDE

-2038 NQITVNNCKEDINA
+2038 NQITVNNCKEDIDA

-2086 ACDIVDFAAENTNS
+2086 ACDIVNFAAENTNS
-2100 VRIYEDLIFLNANS
+2100 VRIYEDLIFLNADS

-2119 GGETTLTELISTVIE
+2119 GGVTTLTELISTMID

-2283 PDEGLTVREEY
+2283 PDEGLEVREEY
-2294 KTVADDKVSE
+2294 KTVAADKVSE

-2345 FLNGSANFEVMAT
+2345 FLNGSANFDVMAT

-2368 TYDCVDE
+2368 TYNCVDV

-2465 TTWTGAVNTDWNN
+2465 TTWTGAVDTDWNN

-2508 TGDDAEC
+2508 TEDNAEC
-2515 DEIYFLEAAGVK
+2515 DEIYFQEAAGVK
-2527 GLDGLTYYRAYANMI
+2527 GLDGLAYRRAYANMI
-2542 LEKET
+2542 LEKEK

-2601 LEPGQGFA
+2601 LAPGQGFA

-2675 RFALEDGSNK
+2675 RFALEDGSDK

-2738 LEGGDVMSTTPQTSG
+2738 LEGGDVMGTTPQTSG
-2753 IVPPMQSFFVR
+2753 IVPPMQSFFVK

-2772 YNLDLHYVANDGN
+2772 YNLDLHYVANNGN

-2878 AFIGAESF
+2878 AFVGAESF

>member
-7 EVMTLTDNLANKKSN
+7 EVMTLTNNLANKKSN

-29 SKYIKLIALILLSM
+29 SKYIKLLAVLLLSTV
-43 FGVGQGVY
+43 GVAHVW
-51 AIEEVMYDGASAWP
+51 GADATISPENTAAS
-65 YADGETVTV
+65 YYLGADGTAVSSIA
-74 GPVTVYIGDQN
+74 GS
-85 GAQGSQS
+85 GAAAAAWNS
-92 YTGDMAG
+92 G
-99 KFYAGKFNGWSGTR
+99 KPK
-113 YVMITVPS
+113 ITVQGKS
-121 GTTATVTAYVSA
+121 GKNVATITFTIKSGITITGFTVNGTIHKNNTYALDGTAVTFGTALTGLSKTGSMSFTITCTDGTSS
-133 RSTGRKI
+133 STNRNTII
-140 NFLSTP
+140 NSIVLT
-146 AKPSDGYTVSTSKKV
+146 
-161 GTVSFSS
+161 
-168 DGSAEKIMYLCG
+168 
-180 SDSWFLLKLVV
+180 
-191 DYTTSGGGST
+191 YTTSAGGAST

-207 CDGGS
+207 CDDADS
-212 GCPENASGQTA
+212 GCPENASGRTA

-229 SAPTKD
+229 SAPTKS

-241 WFTDEDKTEAAVAGA
+241 WFTDKDKTEAALAGA
-256 TLTANATLY
+256 TLTADATLY
-265 AKWTAIPTYTVTAT
+265 AKWTAVVTPDPGCTTPTASFSNGSYTI
-279 TETGDNSQG
+279 GG
-288 SASAVASS
+288 SALDLGTLFNSNSS
-296 LAQGETTTITA
+296 GA
-307 TPASGYAFDHWTV
+307 
-320 SGTDATLSS
+320 
-329 TTALTTTL
+329 
-337 TMGSA
+337 
-342 NATVTAYFVASAC
+342 
-355 TAITPTLSYSSTTLE
+355 
-370 VGDDSGTPTLTGNT
+370 
-384 GSGTVT
+384 VT
-390 YSSSNTSVATV
+390 YSVKTDGGTGASIDGTSFSAT
-401 NASTGVVTAVAAGS
+401 AAGS
-415 ATITATIAAAGEYCA
+415 ATITASQAADATYCA
-430 GTAEATIE
+430 VEKTATIT
-438 VTAPEFTISLSPATN
+438 VTAATPETFTISLSPATNETISATPTSAAQGATVTLTATPDAGYELSAWVVKDASGNTVEVTDNKFTMPSSN

-459 FTAVSTGGGSGD
+459 FTAVSPGGGGGG
-471 CGTTTTFDFNAGN
+471 CEEA
-484 ASGLTID
+484 
-491 NSQGSWSYS
+491 
-500 VTSSKYNNI
+500 
-509 PVHDSYFLG
+509 
-518 MAFPS
+518 
-523 TSTGTITVT
+523 TVT
-532 TDASF
+532 IGVSSSSSYAASF
-537 TDIGTISF
+537 TSSSTNAKVTATATSF
-545 NSASTDNSNPKVAVY
+545 TKGSSVSSSNSSYSSATAPYSQKYKPNSNINTTVYDDKYSVSAQFEIASGYTFTPTQVNATIVA
-560 IVDELGNETSVQ
+560 EAT
-572 SAMKMSSGTTKTWR
+572 
-586 ENNYSIDLSSSPK
+586 NYTYQAVLTD
-599 TGKVRFKFTTSSSR
+599 G
-613 KYAGIDDI
+613 
-621 QITTLCPPCTNPN
+621 ITTYTSDEVTTTGSNQKKTFTFPAFSGKALQGTVIFKIQFKSTANNEKYFVINLPITITGDVCSACTDPN
-634 LEWQTIPEGGKVK
+634 LDWQTIPTGGKVN
-647 GTMTCK
+647 GTMTCA
-653 AASSNSEGEITYSS
+653 AASSNSEGAITYSS
-667 SDPSVATVTDEGV
+667 SDPSVAIVTNAGV
-680 IDFVGAGTA
+680 ITFVGAGTA
-689 IITATVDANGDYC
+689 TITATVAAAANGNYC
-702 EKSITQEITVSCD
+702 EKSITQEITVTCD

-723 SSTTLKYGQTLDV
+723 SSTTLKYGQTLNV
-736 STLITG
+736 ATLITG
-742 GNDGAITY
+742 GNGGDITY

-761 FTAPSKEG
+761 FTAPSENG
-769 SYIITA
+769 TYIITA

-790 EIIVSCDANNLTMNI
+790 EITVSCDANNLEMSVDST
-805 SDTEITMAESA
+805 SITIAGYT
-816 DISVSSNNGSAIEF
+816 DLSVSGGNGSAIEF
-830 TVSPATGKLTDT
+830 TVSPATGKLTDVD
-842 AEGKKFTATAIGTY
+842 EKKRFTATAVGTY

-935 LEISSIIVNSATGG
+935 LNISSIIVNSATGG
-949 CDGGTCPTIAPN
+949 CNGTWPTIAPN
-961 ETTTFTLTFPAGLP
+961 ETGTFTLTFPAGLS

-982 VILNS
+982 VTLNS

-1004 AACIPSAAIT
+1004 AACIPSAEIT

-1023 EISLTATSDE
+1023 QISLTAESDE

-1048 PLSTTAT
+1048 SLSTDAT
-1055 FTKDD
+1055 FTKSD

-1085 VVVKIQGNYCDL
+1085 VVVKVQGNYCDL

-1131 YYKMGGKPSYFKVT
+1131 YYKLGGKLSYFKVT

-1157 TVDFRVGDLNEV
+1157 TVDLVVGDYNDPADA
-1169 NGYPLFVF
+1169 NYPLYVY
-1177 SDNGSS
+1177 SDNGST
-1183 LVYKTTEALTTK
+1183 LVYKTTEALTSK
-1195 TVTTVVFELTSG
+1195 EQTTVEFELTSG

-1212 NIYRPG
+1212 NIYRK
-1218 SSSDGDNGHQN
+1218 DGNQN

-1245 PEIELPTLEDQL
+1245 PEIELPELENQL
-1257 LCQDDSPSEWD
+1257 LCQDVLPSAWD

-1299 TFTPTV
+1299 TFIPTV
-1305 EGVYTVTVS
+1305 EGEYTVTVS
-1314 TVNATAGAINRVAST
+1314 TVNATVGAINRVAST
-1329 TVTYEQIAAPTNVA
+1329 TVTYEQIAAPTDVA
-1343 VSGNMNVLVGESA
+1343 VSGDMSVLVGEGA

-1367 YEWFTCNEDGT
+1367 YEWFTCNED
-1378 DAESVGTGATITPST
+1378 ESGAVSAGTGATITPST
-1393 AAAGTTYY
+1393 AAAGKTYY
-1401 KVVATNACG
+1401 KVVATNNCG
-1410 STTSAVYAFTVVSV
+1410 STESAVYAFTVVST

-1442 TVTYEGNEYSAGNI
+1442 TVTYEGNEYPAGNI

-1464 QLTANATSSTIFLY
+1464 QLTANATSTTTFLY
-1478 WKVDGAK
+1478 WLVDGVK
-1485 VEGNPLLVESS
+1485 EDENPLLVESS
-1496 TTNAIVAVYDPSVCE
+1496 TTNAIVAVYNTSVCE

-1516 NEFKN
+1516 TELRELYK
-1521 NYRQNQSNTG
+1521 SK
-1531 TSSNYLKM
+1531 SSAGSENGYLRLK
-1539 PNSGGWFLTKDFA
+1539 NSGGYLLTKNFA
-1552 DALGSITFDVQMKS
+1552 NALGSITFDVRMKS
-1566 SGTGK
+1566 STSGSSDVK
-1571 DYKTLFEVQ
+1571 VLFEVQ
-1580 AFASYSDKDPLSTVY
+1580 AFASESDKDPLSTVY
-1595 SYTFDYTNS
+1595 TYTFDYTNS
-1604 ADAEWKTITV
+1604 ADTEWKTITV

-1623 KLVSTSKGSSTSS
+1623 KFVTTKAGSSTGDG
-1636 KADIYFTNFISCTGP
+1636 ANIYVNNFISCTGEV
-1651 FTPPISIAHTPA
+1651 TPKISIAHTPA

-1685 YNDGTGLEPLTC
+1685 YNDGAGLQPLTC

-1708 NNAYIDEMLVGA
+1708 NNAFVSEMLVGA
-1720 TCTEVDGN
+1720 TCAEVDGN
-1728 YVVTLPHT
+1728 FVVTLPHT

-1827 TTLVDASAKYSVV
+1827 TTLVDASGKYSVV
-1840 VKRNGSTTAD
+1840 VKRNGSTAAS

-1863 DITITADLDG
+1863 DITITATLAG

-1895 EYAINVN
+1895 DYAINVN

-2013 RVTSEDGSKVYYQSA
+2013 RVTSEDGTKVYYQSA

-2168 KTYQVYVNCAI
+2168 KTYQVYVNCEI

-2465 TTWTGAVNTDWNN
+2465 TTWTGAVDTDWNN

-2508 TGDDAEC
+2508 TEDNAEC

-2527 GLDGLTYYRAYANMI
+2527 GLDGLTYHRAYANMI

-2587 DGTWTKTFV
+2587 DGSWTKTFV

-2601 LEPGQGFA
+2601 LAPGQGFA

-2738 LEGGDVMSTTPQTSG
+2738 TEGGDVLGTTPQTSG

-2865 YIESTKEEGEMTF
+2865 YIESTKEEGEMAF
-2878 AFIGAESF
+2878 AFVGAESF

>member
-7 EVMTLTDNLANKKSN
+7 EVMTLTNNLANKKSN

-29 SKYIKLIALILLSM
+29 SKYIKLIAILLLSTV
-43 FGVGQGVY
+43 GVGQ
-51 AIEEVMYDGASAWP
+51 AWGAPSDLDFSYP
-65 YADGETVTV
+65 TSMPSELTLSSSNTPTIVTV
-74 GPVTVYIGDQN
+74 GGKSCIYVSN
-85 GAQGSQS
+85 G
-92 YTGDMAG
+92 
-99 KFYAGKFNGWSGTR
+99 
-113 YVMITVPS
+113 S
-121 GTTATVTAYVSA
+121 GTTYPTFSETDATEP
-133 RSTGRKI
+133 TGGKRWI
-140 NFLSTP
+140 AF
-146 AKPSDGYTVSTSKKV
+146 KPDADCTVSITVYSGKKIFSLYDKNGLVSTYTDPEKNVWEGEGKSPWVVPLTGGVWYVLGAANTQCYV
-161 GTVSFSS
+161 GEMTFVAS
-168 DGSAEKIMYLCG
+168 GG
-180 SDSWFLLKLVV
+180 
-191 DYTTSGGGST
+191 GGGST
-201 YSITYD
+201 YSITYHCNGED
-207 CDGGS
+207 S

-229 SAPTKD
+229 SAPTKS
-235 GYTFDG
+235 GYTFGG
-241 WFTDEDKTEAAVAGA
+241 WYTNEGLTSAATAGA
-256 TLTANATLY
+256 TLSANVDLY
-265 AKWTAIPTYTVTAT
+265 AKWTAVVDPDP
-279 TETGDNSQG
+279 G
-288 SASAVASS
+288 
-296 LAQGETTTITA
+296 
-307 TPASGYAFDHWTV
+307 
-320 SGTDATLSS
+320 
-329 TTALTTTL
+329 
-337 TMGSA
+337 
-342 NATVTAYFVASAC
+342 C
-355 TAITPTLSYSSTTLE
+355 TAITPTLSYASTTLT
-370 VGDDSGTPTLTGNT
+370 VGGDDSGTPTVSGNA
-384 GSGTVT
+384 GGGDVT
-390 YSSSNTSVATV
+390 YTSSNTSVATV
-401 NASTGVVTAVAAGS
+401 DENTGVVTAVAAGS
-415 ATITATIAAAGEYCA
+415 ATITATIAAAGDYCA

-438 VTAPEFTISLSPATN
+438 VTTPPA
-453 VTISAT
+453 
-459 FTAVSTGGGSGD
+459 GGGSGGCETYMLD
-471 CGTTTTFDFNAGN
+471 LAEASSVSSGKYYEVSGVGAFMRNKTASSSIFLSPGSCEGN
-484 ASGLTID
+484 GQSLTK
-491 NSQGSWSYS
+491 YFK
-500 VTSSKYNNI
+500 TSSNT
-509 PVHDSYFLG
+509 F
-518 MAFPS
+518 AFRTDKKITGFKIYGKGTGSNRTLSKVEVGS
-523 TSTGTITVT
+523 TTSNYAT
-532 TDASF
+532 
-537 TDIGTISF
+537 
-545 NSASTDNSNPKVAVY
+545 NSATTEDKFESSSNCDSMHIVLQDEIVAGSYVAVTFSGNVNVY
-560 IVDELGNETSVQ
+560 AILLEYCPKCSDPEL
-572 SAMKMSSGTTKTWR
+572 
-586 ENNYSIDLSSSPK
+586 D
-599 TGKVRFKFTTSSSR
+599 
-613 KYAGIDDI
+613 
-621 QITTLCPPCTNPN
+621 
-634 LEWQTIPEGGKVK
+634 WQTEPAGGKVN
-647 GTMTCK
+647 GTMTC
-653 AASSNSEGEITYSS
+653 AATSKSGGAITYSS
-667 SDPSVATVTDEGV
+667 SDPSVATVTDAGV
-680 IDFVGAGTA
+680 ITFVGAGTA
-689 IITATVDANGDYC
+689 IITATVEAVVDGNYC
-702 EKSITQEITVSCD
+702 EDSITKEITVSCD
-715 ANDLAFSP
+715 ANNLAFNT
-723 SSTTLKYGQTLDV
+723 SSTTLKYGETFNVATL
-736 STLITG
+736 LI
-742 GNDGAITY
+742 NKDPDNEGAITY

-761 FTAPSKEG
+761 FTAPSKQG
-769 SYIITA
+769 SYTITA
-775 TQAANGTKCSATKEL
+775 TQAAFGAYCSATATLTIDVE
-790 EIIVSCDANNLTMNI
+790 CDANDLEMNGDF
-805 SDTEITMAESA
+805 SDITIAGHT
-816 DISVSSNNGSAIEF
+816 DFSVSSSNNESAIEI
-830 TVSPATGKLTDT
+830 TVSPATGKLTDVD
-842 AEGKKFTATAIGTY
+842 GMKRFTATAVGLY
-856 TITATQAAYGTICEA
+856 TITATQAAYGTVCEK
-871 TVSRTIEVTE
+871 TVQRTINVTE
-881 SPYAALTVDGVAGA
+881 APYAALTVDAVAGA
-895 TKVSEDVYEVPSV
+895 DKVSEDVYKVPSV

-923 TVTIRNTGKNLD
+923 TVTIRNTGENLD
-935 LEISSIIVNSATGG
+935 LNISSIIVNSATGG
-949 CDGGTCPTIAPN
+949 CNGTCPTIAPN
-961 ETTTFTLTFPAGLP
+961 ETGTFTVTFPAGLS

-982 VILNS
+982 VTLNS

-1004 AACIPSAAIT
+1004 AACIPSAEIT

-1023 EISLTATSDE
+1023 NISLTATSDE
-1033 ADATYAWYKGSVAGE
+1033 ADATYAWYKGSVGGE
-1048 PLSTTAT
+1048 ALSTAAT
-1055 FTKDD
+1055 FTKSD
-1060 CVAEDAGTYICR
+1060 CTAEDAGTYICR

-1085 VVVKIQGNYCDL
+1085 VVVKVQGNYCDL

-1131 YYKMGGKPSYFKVT
+1131 YYKLGRKPSYFKVT

-1157 TVDFRVGDLNEV
+1157 TVDFRVGDLDV
-1169 NGYPLFVF
+1169 TNGNPLYVF

-1183 LVYKTTEALTTK
+1183 LVYKTTEALTGG
-1195 TVTTVVFELTSG
+1195 TVMTVEFELTSG

-1212 NIYRPG
+1212 NIYRK
-1218 SSSDGDNGHQN
+1218 DGNQN

-1245 PEIELPTLEDQL
+1245 PEIELPELSDQL
-1257 LCQDDSPSEWD
+1257 LCQNDSPSAWD
-1268 ITPTN
+1268 ATPTN

-1299 TFTPTV
+1299 TFIPTA
-1305 EGVYTVTVS
+1305 EGEYTVTVS
-1314 TVNATAGAINRVAST
+1314 TVNATEGAINRVAST

-1343 VSGNMNVLVGESA
+1343 VSGNMNVLVDESA

-1367 YEWFTCNEDGT
+1367 YEWFTCNEDGS
-1378 DAESVGTGATITPST
+1378 DAVSVGTGATITPS
-1393 AAAGTTYY
+1393 AEAAGKTYY

-1410 STTSAVYAFTVVSV
+1410 TTESAVYAFTVVSV

-1429 AFQNKAGVAIDGP
+1429 AFQNKAGVAIVGP
-1442 TVTYEGNEYSAGNI
+1442 TVTYEGNEYPAGNI

-1464 QLTANATSSTIFLY
+1464 QLTANATSSTKFLY
-1478 WKVDGAK
+1478 WLVDGAK
-1485 VEGNPLLVESS
+1485 VEGNPLLEESS
-1496 TTNAIVAVYDPSVCE
+1496 TTNAIVAVYKTLDCE
-1511 PAMTG
+1511 PVMTG
-1516 NEFKN
+1516 NDFKN

-1552 DALGSITFDVQMKS
+1552 NALGSITFDVQMKS

-1580 AFASYSDKDPLSTVY
+1580 AFASSSDKDPLSTVY

-1636 KADIYFTNFISCTGP
+1636 NADVYFTNFISCIDSGV
-1651 FTPPISIAHTPA
+1651 PPVVIAHTPA

-1685 YNDGTGLEPLTC
+1685 YNDGAGLQPLTC
-1697 ELLKSSIQVAT
+1697 DLLKSSIQVAT
-1708 NNAYIDEMLVGA
+1708 NNAFVSEMLVGA
-1720 TCTEVDGN
+1720 TCAEVDGN

-1751 NIYNLDEEP
+1751 NIYNEDEVP

-1774 KPQIKVVDIT
+1774 RPQIKVVDIT

-1827 TTLVDASAKYSVV
+1827 TTLVDASGKYSVV
-1840 VKRNGSTTAD
+1840 VKRNGSTAAS

-1863 DITITADLDG
+1863 DITITATLAG

-1887 NTYTDSEK
+1887 NTYTVSEQ

-2013 RVTSEDGSKVYYQSA
+2013 RVTSEDGTKVYYQSA

-2038 NQITVNNCKEDINA
+2038 NQITVNNCKEDIDA

-2168 KTYQVYVNCAI
+2168 KTYQVYVNCEI

-2294 KTVADDKVSE
+2294 KTVEVDKVSE

-2465 TTWTGAVNTDWNN
+2465 TTWTGAVDTDWNN

-2601 LEPGQGFA
+2601 LAPGQGFA

-2692 VKSGYNLIGNPAMAH
+2692 VKYGYNLIGNPAMAH

-2738 LEGGDVMSTTPQTSG
+2738 TEGGDVLGTTPQTSG

>member
-1 MNAKNL
+1 
-7 EVMTLTDNLANKKSN
+7 
-22 DNMKSFF
+22 
-29 SKYIKLIALILLSM
+29 
-43 FGVGQGVY
+43 
-51 AIEEVMYDGASAWP
+51 
-65 YADGETVTV
+65 
-74 GPVTVYIGDQN
+74 
-85 GAQGSQS
+85 
-92 YTGDMAG
+92 
-99 KFYAGKFNGWSGTR
+99 
-113 YVMITVPS
+113 
-121 GTTATVTAYVSA
+121 
-133 RSTGRKI
+133 
-140 NFLSTP
+140 
-146 AKPSDGYTVSTSKKV
+146 
-161 GTVSFSS
+161 
-168 DGSAEKIMYLCG
+168 
-180 SDSWFLLKLVV
+180 
-191 DYTTSGGGST
+191 
-201 YSITYD
+201 
-207 CDGGS
+207 
-212 GCPENASGQTA
+212 
-223 LPDPLP
+223 
-229 SAPTKD
+229 
-235 GYTFDG
+235 
-241 WFTDEDKTEAAVAGA
+241 
-256 TLTANATLY
+256 
-265 AKWTAIPTYTVTAT
+265 
-279 TETGDNSQG
+279 
-288 SASAVASS
+288 
-296 LAQGETTTITA
+296 
-307 TPASGYAFDHWTV
+307 
-320 SGTDATLSS
+320 
-329 TTALTTTL
+329 
-337 TMGSA
+337 
-342 NATVTAYFVASAC
+342 
-355 TAITPTLSYSSTTLE
+355 
-370 VGDDSGTPTLTGNT
+370 
-384 GSGTVT
+384 
-390 YSSSNTSVATV
+390 
-401 NASTGVVTAVAAGS
+401 
-415 ATITATIAAAGEYCA
+415 
-430 GTAEATIE
+430 
-438 VTAPEFTISLSPATN
+438 
-453 VTISAT
+453 
-459 FTAVSTGGGSGD
+459 
-471 CGTTTTFDFNAGN
+471 
-484 ASGLTID
+484 
-491 NSQGSWSYS
+491 
-500 VTSSKYNNI
+500 
-509 PVHDSYFLG
+509 
-518 MAFPS
+518 
-523 TSTGTITVT
+523 
-532 TDASF
+532 
-537 TDIGTISF
+537 
-545 NSASTDNSNPKVAVY
+545 
-560 IVDELGNETSVQ
+560 
-572 SAMKMSSGTTKTWR
+572 
-586 ENNYSIDLSSSPK
+586 
-599 TGKVRFKFTTSSSR
+599 
-613 KYAGIDDI
+613 
-621 QITTLCPPCTNPN
+621 
-634 LEWQTIPEGGKVK
+634 
-647 GTMTCK
+647 
-653 AASSNSEGEITYSS
+653 
-667 SDPSVATVTDEGV
+667 
-680 IDFVGAGTA
+680 
-689 IITATVDANGDYC
+689 
-702 EKSITQEITVSCD
+702 
-715 ANDLAFSP
+715 
-723 SSTTLKYGQTLDV
+723 
-736 STLITG
+736 
-742 GNDGAITY
+742 
-750 TTSGGT
+750 
-756 LNGST
+756 
-761 FTAPSKEG
+761 
-769 SYIITA
+769 
-775 TQAANGTKCSATKEL
+775 
-790 EIIVSCDANNLTMNI
+790 
-805 SDTEITMAESA
+805 
-816 DISVSSNNGSAIEF
+816 
-830 TVSPATGKLTDT
+830 
-842 AEGKKFTATAIGTY
+842 
-856 TITATQAAYGTICEA
+856 
-871 TVSRTIEVTE
+871 
-881 SPYAALTVDGVAGA
+881 
-895 TKVSEDVYEVPSV
+895 
-908 QLENIGDTT
+908 
-917 PDAKEI
+917 
-923 TVTIRNTGKNLD
+923 
-935 LEISSIIVNSATGG
+935 
-949 CDGGTCPTIAPN
+949 
-961 ETTTFTLTFPAGLP
+961 
-975 AGTHTAT
+975 
-982 VILNS
+982 
-987 NDSSS
+987 
-992 PKVLTFTFDVIN
+992 
-1004 AACIPSAAIT
+1004 
-1014 GATLYTLGQ
+1014 
-1023 EISLTATSDE
+1023 
-1033 ADATYAWYKGSVAGE
+1033 
-1048 PLSTTAT
+1048 
-1055 FTKDD
+1055 
-1060 CVAEDAGTYICR
+1060 
-1072 ITKSDASCYQDVS
+1072 
-1085 VVVKIQGNYCDL
+1085 
-1097 ITGTVTGTSAASV
+1097 
-1110 ESIVD
+1110 
-1115 GSSAT
+1115 
-1120 ANSLQNGDVSG
+1120 
-1131 YYKMGGKPSYFKVT
+1131 
-1145 LGSGNFVAGDKV
+1145 
-1157 TVDFRVGDLNEV
+1157 
-1169 NGYPLFVF
+1169 
-1177 SDNGSS
+1177 
-1183 LVYKTTEALTTK
+1183 
-1195 TVTTVVFELTSG
+1195 
-1207 GFNTL
+1207 
-1212 NIYRPG
+1212 
-1218 SSSDGDNGHQN
+1218 
-1229 HQIKS
+1229 
-1234 IRVQRDCSLIA
+1234 
-1245 PEIELPTLEDQL
+1245 
-1257 LCQDDSPSEWD
+1257 
-1268 ITPTN
+1268 
-1273 AANYSPNFELA
+1273 
-1284 YSWKNAGG
+1284 
-1292 TEVSTSA
+1292 
-1299 TFTPTV
+1299 
-1305 EGVYTVTVS
+1305 
-1314 TVNATAGAINRVAST
+1314 
-1329 TVTYEQIAAPTNVA
+1329 
-1343 VSGNMNVLVGESA
+1343 
-1356 TLTASATNALS
+1356 
-1367 YEWFTCNEDGT
+1367 
-1378 DAESVGTGATITPST
+1378 
-1393 AAAGTTYY
+1393 
-1401 KVVATNACG
+1401 
-1410 STTSAVYAFTVVSV
+1410 
-1424 KTISV
+1424 
-1429 AFQNKAGVAIDGP
+1429 
-1442 TVTYEGNEYSAGNI
+1442 
-1456 TVPESGEI
+1456 
-1464 QLTANATSSTIFLY
+1464 
-1478 WKVDGAK
+1478 
-1485 VEGNPLLVESS
+1485 
-1496 TTNAIVAVYDPSVCE
+1496 
-1511 PAMTG
+1511 
-1516 NEFKN
+1516 
-1521 NYRQNQSNTG
+1521 
-1531 TSSNYLKM
+1531 
-1539 PNSGGWFLTKDFA
+1539 
-1552 DALGSITFDVQMKS
+1552 
-1566 SGTGK
+1566 
-1571 DYKTLFEVQ
+1571 
-1580 AFASYSDKDPLSTVY
+1580 
-1595 SYTFDYTNS
+1595 
-1604 ADAEWKTITV
+1604 
-1614 SLPEGTYAL
+1614 
-1623 KLVSTSKGSSTSS
+1623 
-1636 KADIYFTNFISCTGP
+1636 
-1651 FTPPISIAHTPA
+1651 
-1663 TGTTGVEPTEEVTVS
+1663 
-1678 VPIADSY
+1678 
-1685 YNDGTGLEPLTC
+1685 
-1697 ELLKSSIQVAT
+1697 
-1708 NNAYIDEMLVGA
+1708 
-1720 TCTEVDGN
+1720 
-1728 YVVTLPHT
+1728 
-1736 GYDMIYGATYQVIVN
+1736 
-1751 NIYNLDEEP
+1751 
-1760 AENAVSN
+1760 
-1767 FTIKEEP
+1767 
-1774 KPQIKVVDIT
+1774 
-1784 NSGVGV
+1784 
-1790 KDDATISLGTYLTD
+1790 
-1804 EALTKSVTL
+1804 
-1813 RVTNIGTGDLIIDG
+1813 
-1827 TTLVDASAKYSVV
+1827 
-1840 VKRNGSTTAD
+1840 
-1850 YPETFVVGSEDYL
+1850 
-1863 DITITADLDG
+1863 
-1873 ADSGTKTSTVTIAS
+1873 
-1887 NTYTDSEK
+1887 
-1895 EYAINVN
+1895 
-1902 ILKGKFTLPYTY
+1902 
-1914 QSGLET
+1914 
-1920 TIMGEDELSHD
+1920 MGEDELSHD
-1931 YKSVNDIPSQFT
+1931 YKSANDIPSQFT

-1981 IDGGKDNSLLISIDE
+1981 TAEKDNSLLISIDE

-2038 NQITVNNCKEDINA
+2038 NQITVNNCKEDIDA

-2168 KTYQVYVNCAI
+2168 KTYQVYVNCEI

-2283 PDEGLTVREEY
+2283 PDEGLEVREEY
-2294 KTVADDKVSE
+2294 KTVAVDKVSE

-2345 FLNGSANFEVMAT
+2345 FLNGSANFDVMAT

-2368 TYDCVDE
+2368 TYNCVDE

-2465 TTWTGAVNTDWNN
+2465 TTWTGAVDTDWNN

-2492 AYITGVGNG
+2492 AYITGVGKG

-2508 TGDDAEC
+2508 TEDNAEC

-2601 LEPGQGFA
+2601 LAPGQGFA

-2738 LEGGDVMSTTPQTSG
+2738 LEGGDVMGTTPQTSG
-2753 IVPPMQSFFVR
+2753 IVPPMQSFFVK

-2785 SNLRSTEVNE
+2785 NNLRSTEVNE

-2838 DTEASL
+2838 DMEASL

-2878 AFIGAESF
+2878 AFVGAESF

>member
-7 EVMTLTDNLANKKSN
+7 EVMTLTNNLANKKSN

-29 SKYIKLIALILLSM
+29 SKYIKLLAILLLSIA
-43 FGVGQGVY
+43 GVGQ
-51 AIEEVMYDGASAWP
+51 AWGAPSDLDFSYPTSMPSELALSSTNTP
-65 YADGETVTV
+65 TIVTV
-74 GPVTVYIGDQN
+74 GGKSCIYVSNGGGTTYPTFSETDATEPTGGKRWIAFKPDADCTVYITVYSDKKIFSLYDKN
-85 GAQGSQS
+85 GLVSI
-92 YTGDMAG
+92 YTDPG
-99 KFYAGKFNGWSGTR
+99 
-113 YVMITVPS
+113 
-121 GTTATVTAYVSA
+121 
-133 RSTGRKI
+133 
-140 NFLSTP
+140 
-146 AKPSDGYTVSTSKKV
+146 KKV
-161 GTVSFSS
+161 WEGKSP
-168 DGSAEKIMYLCG
+168 
-180 SDSWFLLKLVV
+180 WVV
-191 DYTTSGGGST
+191 TLTGGVWYVLGAANSQCYVGEMTFVASGGA

-207 CDGGS
+207 CDGGN
-212 GCPENASGQTA
+212 GCPENVAEATN
-223 LPDPLP
+223 LPNPLP

-241 WFTDEDKTEAAVAGA
+241 WYTNPEKTVAAVAGA
-256 TLTANATLY
+256 PLTAYATLY
-265 AKWTAIPTYTVTAT
+265 AKWTAVVDPDSGDCTPISPSLSYTSTDLTV
-279 TETGDNSQG
+279 GGGNS
-288 SASAVASS
+288 A
-296 LAQGETTTITA
+296 E
-307 TPASGYAFDHWTV
+307 
-320 SGTDATLSS
+320 
-329 TTALTTTL
+329 
-337 TMGSA
+337 
-342 NATVTAYFVASAC
+342 
-355 TAITPTLSYSSTTLE
+355 PTLS
-370 VGDDSGTPTLTGNT
+370 GNT
-384 GSGTVT
+384 GGGAVT

-401 NASTGVVTAVAAGS
+401 NASTGVVTPVAAGS
-415 ATITATIAAAGEYCA
+415 ATITASISIAANGGYCA
-430 GTAEATIE
+430 G
-438 VTAPEFTISLSPATN
+438 
-453 VTISAT
+453 SAT
-459 FTAVSTGGGSGD
+459 ANFTVAAGGGSGGEVYYFIPYSANVAD
-471 CGTTTTFDFNAGN
+471 GKLKAGGDGATGVYKYDGSTMAKN
-484 ASGLTID
+484 TDISATNTGSSAGVFYNSTSLEYAEFTKLSNYSTGSPSSRTMKGIKLASGKTIEID
-491 NSQGSWSYS
+491 LNEKTFSQLDVIYS
-500 VTSSKYNNI
+500 C
-509 PVHDSYFLG
+509 G
-518 MAFPS
+518 
-523 TSTGTITVT
+523 
-532 TDASF
+532 
-537 TDIGTISF
+537 
-545 NSASTDNSNPKVAVY
+545 STDSKSITIAGEVCNTSDKNFHLKTIKKTFSNT
-560 IVDELGNETSVQ
+560 IEISN
-572 SAMKMSSGTTKTWR
+572 SSGKEYYLFIILKEVTCT
-586 ENNYSIDLSSSPK
+586 SP
-599 TGKVRFKFTTSSSR
+599 
-613 KYAGIDDI
+613 
-621 QITTLCPPCTNPN
+621 TLV
-634 LEWQTIPEGGKVK
+634 WQTEPDGGTVN
-647 GTMTCK
+647 GTMTC
-653 AASSNSEGEITYSS
+653 AATSNSGGAITYSS
-667 SDPSVATVTDEGV
+667 SDPSVAEVTNAGV
-680 IDFVGAGTA
+680 ITFVGAGTA
-689 IITATVDANGDYC
+689 IITATVAANGDYC
-702 EKSITQEITVSCD
+702 EKSITQNIEVTCD
-715 ANDLAFSP
+715 DNDLAFST

-742 GNDGAITY
+742 GNGGAITY

-761 FTAPSKEG
+761 FTAPSKNG
-769 SYIITA
+769 TYTITA
-775 TQAANGTKCSATKEL
+775 IQAANGTKCSATKEL
-790 EIIVSCDANNLTMNI
+790 EITVSCDANDLAMNI
-805 SDTEITMAESA
+805 SDASITMAEFA
-816 DISVSSNNGSAIEF
+816 DISVSGGNGSAIEF

-842 AEGKKFTATAIGTY
+842 AEGKRFTATAVGTY
-856 TITATQAAYGTICEA
+856 TITATQAANGTICGA
-871 TVSRTIEVTE
+871 TVSQTITVTAA
-881 SPYAALTVDGVAGA
+881 PYAVLTVDAVAGA

-923 TVTIRNTGKNLD
+923 TVTIRNTGENLNLD
-935 LEISSIIVNSATGG
+935 ISSIIVNSATGG
-949 CDGGTCPTIAPN
+949 CDGTCPKIAPN
-961 ETTTFTLTFPAGLP
+961 ETGTFTLTFPAGLS

-982 VILNS
+982 VTLNS

-1023 EISLTATSDE
+1023 QISLTAESDE
-1033 ADATYAWYKGSVAGE
+1033 VGATYAWYKGSVAGE
-1048 PLSTTAT
+1048 ALLTAAT
-1055 FTKDD
+1055 FTKDN
-1060 CVAEDAGTYICR
+1060 CVAGDAGTYICR

-1085 VVVKIQGNYCDL
+1085 VVVKIQGNNCDL
-1097 ITGTVTGTSAASV
+1097 ITGTVTGGKTASV
-1110 ESIVD
+1110 ESVVE

-1120 ANSLQNGDVSG
+1120 ANVGDPTEG
-1131 YYKMGGKPSYFKVT
+1131 YYKLQSKGNYFKVT
-1145 LGSGNFVAGDKV
+1145 LGSGNFIVGDKV
-1157 TVDFRVGDLNEV
+1157 IIDLTVGDYNASDDT
-1169 NGYPLFVF
+1169 NYPLYVY
-1177 SDNGSS
+1177 SDNGSN
-1183 LVYKTTEALTTK
+1183 LVYNTTNELSGKSGTKTTVE
-1195 TVTTVVFELTSG
+1195 FELTSG

-1212 NIYRPG
+1212 NIYRK
-1218 SSSDGDNGHQN
+1218 DGNQN
-1229 HQIKS
+1229 HKIKS

-1245 PEIELPTLEDQL
+1245 PEIELPELENQL
-1257 LCQDDSPSEWD
+1257 LCQGDSPSEWD

-1292 TEVSTSA
+1292 TQVSTSA

-1305 EGVYTVTVS
+1305 EGEYTVTVS
-1314 TVNATAGAINRVAST
+1314 TVNATEGAINRVASA

-1343 VSGNMNVLVGESA
+1343 VSGDMSVLVGESA

-1367 YEWFTCNEDGT
+1367 YEWYTCNEDGT
-1378 DAESVGTGATITPST
+1378 GAVSAGTGATYSPST

-1401 KVVATNACG
+1401 KVAATNGCG
-1410 STTSAVYAFTVVSV
+1410 TTTSDVYAFTVVST

-1429 AFQNKAGVAIDGP
+1429 AFQNKAGVAIVGP
-1442 TVTYEGNEYSAGNI
+1442 TVTYEGNEYPAGNI

-1464 QLTANATSSTIFLY
+1464 QLTANTTSTTAFLY
-1478 WKVDGAK
+1478 WLVDGEK
-1485 VEGNPLLVESS
+1485 VEGNPLLEESS
-1496 TTNAIVAVYDPSVCE
+1496 TTTAIIAVYKTLDCE
-1511 PAMTG
+1511 PVMTG

-1521 NYRQNQSNTG
+1521 AYKNKGSNTG

-1539 PNSGGWFLTKDFA
+1539 PNSGGWFLTTDFA
-1552 DALGSITFDVQMKS
+1552 KALGSITFDVKMKQS
-1566 SGTGK
+1566 ATGN
-1571 DYKTLFEVQ
+1571 YKTLFEVQ
-1580 AFASYSDKDPLSTVY
+1580 AFASESDNNPLSTVY
-1595 SYTFDYTNS
+1595 SYTFDYINS

-1636 KADIYFTNFISCTGP
+1636 NADVYFTNFISCSEP
-1651 FTPPISIAHTPA
+1651 FVPPVVIAHTPA

-1685 YNDGTGLEPLTC
+1685 YNDGAGLQPLTC
-1697 ELLKSSIQVAT
+1697 DLLKSSIQVAT

-1720 TCTEVDGN
+1720 TCAEVDGN

-1736 GYDMIYGATYQVIVN
+1736 GYDMVYGATYQVIVN
-1751 NIYNLDEEP
+1751 NIYNENEVP

-1774 KPQIKVVDIT
+1774 RPQIKVVDIT

-1840 VKRNGSTTAD
+1840 VKRNGSTTAS
-1850 YPETFVVGSEDYL
+1850 YPETFVVGSEGYL
-1863 DITITADLDG
+1863 DITITATLDG

-1902 ILKGKFTLPYTY
+1902 ILKGKFVLPYTY

-2038 NQITVNNCKEDINA
+2038 NQITVNNCKEDIDA

-2168 KTYQVYVNCAI
+2168 KTYQVYVNCEI

-2283 PDEGLTVREEY
+2283 PDEGLEVREEY

-2465 TTWTGAVNTDWNN
+2465 TTWTGAVDTDWNN

-2508 TGDDAEC
+2508 TEDDAEC

-2527 GLDGLTYYRAYANMI
+2527 GLDGLTYHRAYANMI

-2601 LEPGQGFA
+2601 LAPGQGFA

-2738 LEGGDVMSTTPQTSG
+2738 TEGGDVLGTTPQTSG

-2878 AFIGAESF
+2878 AFVGAESF

>member
-1 MNAKNL
+1 MTWCNNNASSSNHFIAIPL
-7 EVMTLTDNLANKKSN
+7 SIGAGDVTVSIDNGSNKTKFKGS
-22 DNMKSFF
+22 
-29 SKYIKLIALILLSM
+29 LLS
-43 FGVGQGVY
+43 GSS
-51 AIEEVMYDGASAWP
+51 IS
-65 YADGETVTV
+65 
-74 GPVTVYIGDQN
+74 GP
-85 GAQGSQS
+85 
-92 YTGDMAG
+92 
-99 KFYAGKFNGWSGTR
+99 
-113 YVMITVPS
+113 
-121 GTTATVTAYVSA
+121 
-133 RSTGRKI
+133 
-140 NFLSTP
+140 
-146 AKPSDGYTVSTSKKV
+146 
-161 GTVSFSS
+161 
-168 DGSAEKIMYLCG
+168 
-180 SDSWFLLKLVV
+180 
-191 DYTTSGGGST
+191 GGST
-201 YSITYD
+201 SNSSEADPAVLTFTGKAAGNYVLYLGRTSSSYTTIKTITITAPCGCTSPGTPFSLTAPATGSINSGIALTPAGGSEGSISYTISPAAGASIT
-207 CDGGS
+207 G
-212 GCPENASGQTA
+212 NTFTA
-223 LPDPLP
+223 
-229 SAPTKD
+229 
-235 GYTFDG
+235 
-241 WFTDEDKTEAAVAGA
+241 TEAG
-256 TLTANATLY
+256 
-265 AKWTAIPTYTVTAT
+265 TY
-279 TETGDNSQG
+279 
-288 SASAVASS
+288 
-296 LAQGETTTITA
+296 TITA
-307 TPASGYAFDHWTV
+307 TQENSG
-320 SGTDATLSS
+320 
-329 TTALTTTL
+329 
-337 TMGSA
+337 
-342 NATVTAYFVASAC
+342 
-355 TAITPTLSYSSTTLE
+355 
-370 VGDDSGTPTLTGNT
+370 
-384 GSGTVT
+384 
-390 YSSSNTSVATV
+390 
-401 NASTGVVTAVAAGS
+401 GVCG
-415 ATITATIAAAGEYCA
+415 
-430 GTAEATIE
+430 GTASVTIE
-438 VTAPEFTISLSPATN
+438 
-453 VTISAT
+453 
-459 FTAVSTGGGSGD
+459 
-471 CGTTTTFDFNAGN
+471 
-484 ASGLTID
+484 
-491 NSQGSWSYS
+491 
-500 VTSSKYNNI
+500 
-509 PVHDSYFLG
+509 
-518 MAFPS
+518 
-523 TSTGTITVT
+523 
-532 TDASF
+532 
-537 TDIGTISF
+537 
-545 NSASTDNSNPKVAVY
+545 
-560 IVDELGNETSVQ
+560 
-572 SAMKMSSGTTKTWR
+572 
-586 ENNYSIDLSSSPK
+586 
-599 TGKVRFKFTTSSSR
+599 
-613 KYAGIDDI
+613 
-621 QITTLCPPCTNPN
+621 
-634 LEWQTIPEGGKVK
+634 
-647 GTMTCK
+647 
-653 AASSNSEGEITYSS
+653 
-667 SDPSVATVTDEGV
+667 
-680 IDFVGAGTA
+680 
-689 IITATVDANGDYC
+689 
-702 EKSITQEITVSCD
+702 VSCD
-715 ANDLAFSP
+715 ANNLAFNT
-723 SSTTLKYGQTLDV
+723 SSTTLKYGETLDV

-742 GNDGAITY
+742 GNGGAITY

-761 FTAPSKEG
+761 FTAPSENG
-769 SYIITA
+769 TYTITA

-790 EIIVSCDANNLTMNI
+790 EITVSCDANDLEMSI
-805 SDTEITMAESA
+805 SDASITMAEFA
-816 DISVSSNNGSAIEF
+816 DISVSGGNGSAIEF

-842 AEGKKFTATAIGTY
+842 AEGKRFTATAVGTY
-856 TITATQAAYGTICEA
+856 TITATQAANGTVCEK
-871 TVSRTIEVTE
+871 TVQRTITVTAA
-881 SPYAALTVDGVAGA
+881 PYAVLTVDAVAGA

-908 QLENIGDTT
+908 QLENLGDTT
-917 PDAKEI
+917 PDPKEI

-949 CDGGTCPTIAPN
+949 CNGTCPTIAPN
-961 ETTTFTLTFPAGLP
+961 ETGTFTVTFPAGLP

-982 VILNS
+982 VTLNS

-1004 AACIPSAAIT
+1004 AACIPSATIT

-1048 PLSTTAT
+1048 PLSTAAT
-1055 FTKDD
+1055 FTKSD

-1072 ITKSDASCYQDVS
+1072 ITKSDGSCYQDVS
-1085 VVVKIQGNYCDL
+1085 VVVKIQGNDCLL
-1097 ITGTVTGTSAASV
+1097 IEGTLTGKSAASV
-1110 ESIVD
+1110 NSIID

-1120 ANSLQNGDVSG
+1120 PNSLQDGDVSG
-1131 YYKMGGKPSYFKVT
+1131 YYKLGGKPSYFKVT
-1145 LGSGNFVAGDKV
+1145 LGSGNFIAGDKV
-1157 TVDFRVGDLNEV
+1157 TVDFRVGDLDSI
-1169 NGYPLFVF
+1169 NGNPLYVF
-1177 SDNGSS
+1177 SDDGSS
-1183 LVYKTTEALTTK
+1183 LVYKTTEALTGG
-1195 TVTTVVFELTSG
+1195 TVMTVEFELTSG

-1212 NIYRPG
+1212 NIYRPKSTSAG
-1218 SSSDGDNGHQN
+1218 QNGHQN

-1234 IRVQRDCSLIA
+1234 IRVERDCSLIA
-1245 PEIELPTLEDQL
+1245 PEIELPTLADQL
-1257 LCQDDSPSEWD
+1257 LCQDDSPSAWD
-1268 ITPTN
+1268 ATPTN
-1273 AANYSPNFELA
+1273 TANYSPNFELA
-1284 YSWKNAGG
+1284 YLWKNAGG

-1299 TFTPTV
+1299 TCTPTA

-1329 TVTYEQIAAPTNVA
+1329 TVTYEQIAAPTDVA

-1367 YEWFTCNEDGT
+1367 YEWFACNEDGT
-1378 DAESVGTGATITPST
+1378 GEVSVGTGATYSPNT
-1393 AAAGTTYY
+1393 AAAGKTYY
-1401 KVVATNACG
+1401 KVKATNDCG
-1410 STTSAVYAFTVVSV
+1410 TTTSAVYAFAVVSV

-1442 TVTYEGNEYSAGNI
+1442 TVTYEGTEYPAGNI

-1478 WKVDGAK
+1478 WKVDGEK

-1496 TTNAIVAVYDPSVCE
+1496 TTTAIVAVYNTSVCD
-1511 PAMTG
+1511 PVMTG

-1521 NYRQNQSNTG
+1521 AYRSNQSNTG
-1531 TSSNYLKM
+1531 TSSNYLKF
-1539 PNSGGWFLTKDFA
+1539 PNAGGWFLTKDFA
-1552 DALGSITFDVQMKS
+1552 NPLGSITFDVQMKS
-1566 SGTGK
+1566 SKAGTVA
-1571 DYKTLFEVQ
+1571 KTLFEVQ
-1580 AFASYSDKDPLSTVY
+1580 AFASSSDKDPLSTVY
-1595 SYTFDYTNS
+1595 SYTFDYENS
-1604 ADAEWKTITV
+1604 ADTEWKTITV

-1623 KLVSTSKGSSTSS
+1623 KLVSTSKGSTTTSN
-1636 KADIYFTNFISCTGP
+1636 ADIYFTNFISCYG
-1651 FTPPISIAHTPA
+1651 TPPTKVVIEHTPA

-1685 YNDGTGLEPLTC
+1685 YNDGTGLQPLTC
-1697 ELLKSSIQVAT
+1697 DLLKSSIQVAT
-1708 NNAYIDEMLVGA
+1708 NNAYVNEMLVGA
-1720 TCTEVDGN
+1720 TCAEVDGKF
-1728 YVVTLPHT
+1728 VVTLPHT
-1736 GYDMIYGATYQVIVN
+1736 GYDMVYGATYQVIVN
-1751 NIYNLDEEP
+1751 NIYNDDEGP

-1804 EALTKSVTL
+1804 KALTKSVTL

-1827 TTLVDASAKYSVV
+1827 TTLVDASGKYSVV
-1840 VKRNGSTTAD
+1840 VKRNGSTTAS
-1850 YPETFVVGSEDYL
+1850 YPETFVVGSKDYL
-1863 DITITADLDG
+1863 DITITASLAG

-1981 IDGGKDNSLLISIDE
+1981 TAEKDNSLLISIDE

-2038 NQITVNNCKEDINA
+2038 NQITVNNCKEDIDA

-2086 ACDIVDFAAENTNS
+2086 ACDIVNFAAENTNS
-2100 VRIYEDLIFLNANS
+2100 VRIYEDLIFLNADS

-2119 GGETTLTELISTVIE
+2119 GGVTTLTELISTMID

-2262 SNGATYQWMIKADE
+2262 SNGATYQWMIKADK

-2283 PDEGLTVREEY
+2283 PDEGLEVREEY
-2294 KTVADDKVSE
+2294 KTVAADKVSE

-2345 FLNGSANFEVMAT
+2345 FLNGSANFDVMAT

-2368 TYDCVDE
+2368 TYNCVDV

-2465 TTWTGAVNTDWNN
+2465 TTWTGAVDTDWNN

-2508 TGDDAEC
+2508 TEDNAEC
-2515 DEIYFLEAAGVK
+2515 DEIYFQEAAGVK
-2527 GLDGLTYYRAYANMI
+2527 GLDGLAYRRAYANMI
-2542 LEKET
+2542 LEKEK

-2601 LEPGQGFA
+2601 LAPGQGFA

-2675 RFALEDGSNK
+2675 RFALEDGSDK

-2738 LEGGDVMSTTPQTSG
+2738 LEGGDVMGTTPQTSG
-2753 IVPPMQSFFVR
+2753 IVPPMQSFFVK

-2772 YNLDLHYVANDGN
+2772 YNLDLHYVANNGN

-2878 AFIGAESF
+2878 AFVGAESF